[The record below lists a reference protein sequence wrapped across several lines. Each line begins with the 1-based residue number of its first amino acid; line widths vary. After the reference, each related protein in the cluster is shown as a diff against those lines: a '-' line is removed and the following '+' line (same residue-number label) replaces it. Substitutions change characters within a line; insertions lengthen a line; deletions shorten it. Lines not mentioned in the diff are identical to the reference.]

1 MKRTVSKICLAV
13 LWALSLIV
21 MVALI
26 FFSVPYLNDAITCGG
41 VNSIGQFSS
50 KIVELVD
57 GWKLPGLSSQ
67 EWIDIFMA
75 LIVVIL
81 LGISIWP
88 AIVAYKKPKAVI
100 DNDGE
105 VTTKAASVEK
115 NEKKHG
121 FGHFVLAFFAIV
133 VWLLT
138 LIVICGMIAVF
149 VPSIRLS
156 MYDSRTVLYWRKL
169 AVEALSGLSGI
180 PVLGYFALFVVII
193 LVVLIAL
200 SVLLGVLAF
209 KKPKEE
215 DEDEL
220 LAQEQATLLEGA
232 PVTVEQ
238 VNAEQKVEQKQP
250 IEKVVKNDILHKDE
264 RIKRGVFKGL
274 AIFLWIVEGF
284 TLIALIAIAIPPV
297 RHFLTDHITSI
308 GYWAYMIVNNIGL
321 VWFYVGYV
329 LVMVVLALLS
339 AWFASIG
346 YKKAKVETA
355 PDKELEV
362 GKNDSVVPFVDSNG
376 NFGHVVVKDDSVSPL
391 KKYSD
396 GTLTENQ
403 LDMEFDWHNYVHH
416 KPVVRIVLAVVLFF
430 VGAFLVLLRVI
441 SYGRFAMF
449 KSLASFVDPVN
460 EVLDR
465 YVLNGLFGAY
475 KNIEIFSIG
484 SHAFTAAQ
492 LLDGFFTVLM
502 VYILAFLVIL
512 FATFIAWCF
521 RKPGAVK
528 RANKAR
534 EKYLNSIIGHDF
546 DNEFLPSASLNVGAS
561 QPKDNATGEAMEI
574 DLDKLGTGVKGFKSI
589 EGNYEGNI
597 VNDSTTSISLNSFE
611 SDVLILGKPL
621 FESIAD
627 VKVQT
632 QVPAYENIEE
642 FADGQGN
649 VTPVDE
655 IRPSDREPSY
665 WYDKNEPVA
674 SEPIVEEVKSDR
686 PSDKTPDYW
695 YDRNFVLPIQ
705 QPVIYESATAASK
718 PVMVETKIEE
728 VVEESKAK
736 DYPTVVFEPR
746 PSDRNPSYWYA
757 KALEVASDKTPD
769 YWYNRNKLKEVKDD
783 LDVVVDEKATV
794 FVANS
799 EEDVIETDLDKR
811 ILNAIEPF
819 NLIPVEEAGEKAS
832 DKAPNY
838 WYDKNEIRPSDR
850 EPDYWYDKN
859 EVIEEVKEDRPSD
872 KTPDYWYD
880 KNEIRPSDREPDY
893 WYNRNVVEAEENDVL
908 ENDFDRRVIHALNPE
923 NLTPVCEEGTGE
935 KASDEEPDYW
945 YDKNEIRPSDR
956 ELSYWYDKN
965 EPVASEPVVEE
976 AKSDRPSD
984 KTPDY
989 WYGRN
994 EVKVVEE
1001 AKSDSASDKTPDY
1014 WYDQNEPEPEI
1025 EVIKEI
1031 RPSDREPN
1039 YWYDKNEEVEQE
1051 PVVKELRPSDREPW
1065 YWYGDPEPVIEKQ
1078 PEEVKVEEPVY
1089 EFKGERASNFE
1100 PEHWYHLAKIDSERR
1115 ASDEDPEYWYGDS
1128 EPVIEKQPEEVK
1140 VEEPV
1145 YEFKGERAS
1154 NFEPEHWYHLAKIDS
1169 ERRASDEDPEYWY
1182 GDSEPVIEKQ
1192 PEEVKVEEPVYE
1204 FKGERA
1210 SNFEPEHWYHLAKI
1224 DSERRASDEDPEYW
1238 YKRNEVKKHPNVK
1251 RMGAPIPEPIEDA
1264 GFDVEPLSP
1273 VQPIKKD
1280 EPTPLPEEGEVKP
1293 VVVAPVKLDK
1303 SDISEVASMDN
1314 IKPVEA
1320 RVVRFQLKKIKG
1332 NYKGDLTPE
1341 EAFNKAVTNQAM
1353 IVTPM
1358 LQGQG
1363 SNKGSKYLANRASKE
1378 RADVR
1383 RTGYVSA
1390 VSVNPEE
1397 NHDTTKKFD
1406 KPVSEFKSIREWAQA
1421 KKKFEEE
1428 QKLLAN
1434 SGNEDV
1440 VEPVK
1445 PIVVV
1450 EQAPKPVESKSE
1462 ASIKKPSPVKASIVE
1477 PLDLDDLGDLDP
1489 VTPLDPIKNKSKGE

>member
-21 MVALI
+21 VVALI

-67 EWIDIFMA
+67 GWIDIFMA

-100 DNDGE
+100 DNDGK

-156 MYDSRTVLYWRKL
+156 LYDSRTVLYWRKL

-209 KKPKEE
+209 KKPKE

-232 PVTVEQ
+232 PVVEQ
-238 VNAEQKVEQKQP
+238 VNVEQKVEQKQP

-274 AIFLWIVEGF
+274 AIFLWVVEGLM
-284 TLIALIAIAIPPV
+284 LIALIAVAIPPV
-297 RHFLTDHITSI
+297 RHFLIDHITPI
-308 GYWAYMIVNNIGL
+308 GYWAYMIVNNIGY
-321 VWFYVGYV
+321 VWFYVGYA
-329 LVMVVLALLS
+329 LIMVVLALLS
-339 AWFASIG
+339 ALFASIG

-449 KSLASFVDPVN
+449 KTLASFVEPVN
-460 EVLDR
+460 KFIDR

-484 SHAFTAAQ
+484 SHSFTAAQ

-502 VYILAFLVIL
+502 VYILAFLVLL

-674 SEPIVEEVKSDR
+674 CEPVVEEVKSDR

-769 YWYNRNKLKEVKDD
+769 YWYNRNKVKEVKDD

-819 NLIPVEEAGEKAS
+819 NLIPVEEAGDKAS
-832 DKAPNY
+832 DKVPNY
-838 WYDKNEIRPSDR
+838 WYDKNEIRSSDR
-850 EPDYWYDKN
+850 EPDYWF
-859 EVIEEVKEDRPSD
+859 
-872 KTPDYWYD
+872 D
-880 KNEIRPSDREPDY
+880 KNEIRSSDREPDY

-908 ENDFDRRVIHALNPE
+908 ENDFDRRVIHALNPD
-923 NLTPVCEEGTGE
+923 NLTPVCEEETGE

-956 ELSYWYDKN
+956 EPSYWYDKN
-965 EPVASEPVVEE
+965 EPVACEPVVEE
-976 AKSDRPSD
+976 AKSDRSSDKTPDYWYDKNEVIEEIKEDRPSD

-1001 AKSDSASDKTPDY
+1001 AKFDSASDKTPDY

-1051 PVVKELRPSDREPW
+1051 PVVKEFRPSDREPW

-1078 PEEVKVEEPVY
+1078 PEEVKLEEPVY

-1115 ASDEDPEYWYGDS
+1115 ASDEE
-1128 EPVIEKQPEEVK
+1128 
-1140 VEEPV
+1140 
-1145 YEFKGERAS
+1145 
-1154 NFEPEHWYHLAKIDS
+1154 
-1169 ERRASDEDPEYWY
+1169 
-1182 GDSEPVIEKQ
+1182 
-1192 PEEVKVEEPVYE
+1192 
-1204 FKGERA
+1204 
-1210 SNFEPEHWYHLAKI
+1210 
-1224 DSERRASDEDPEYW
+1224 PEYW

-1293 VVVAPVKLDK
+1293 VVVAPVKLNK

-1320 RVVRFQLKKIKG
+1320 RIVRFQLKKIKG

-1397 NHDTTKKFD
+1397 NHDTSKKFD

>member
-21 MVALI
+21 VVALI

-50 KIVELVD
+50 KIVKLVD

-67 EWIDIFMA
+67 GWIDIFMA

-156 MYDSRTVLYWRKL
+156 LYDSRTVLYWRKL

-209 KKPKEE
+209 KKPKE

-220 LAQEQATLLEGA
+220 LAQEQATLLENA
-232 PVTVEQ
+232 PVAVEQ
-238 VNAEQKVEQKQP
+238 ANVEQKVEQKQP

-274 AIFLWIVEGF
+274 AIFLWVVEGLM
-284 TLIALIAIAIPPV
+284 LIALIAIAIPPV
-297 RHFLTDHITSI
+297 RHFLTDHITPI
-308 GYWAYMIVNNIGL
+308 GYWAYMIVNNIGY
-321 VWFYVGYV
+321 VWFYVGYA
-329 LVMVVLALLS
+329 LIMVVLALLS
-339 AWFASIG
+339 ALFASIG

-449 KSLASFVDPVN
+449 KTLASFVEPVN
-460 EVLDR
+460 KFIDR

-502 VYILAFLVIL
+502 VYILAFLVLL

-665 WYDKNEPVA
+665 WYDKNEPVVC
-674 SEPIVEEVKSDR
+674 EPVVEEAKSDR

-769 YWYNRNKLKEVKDD
+769 YWYNRNKVKEVKDD

-794 FVANS
+794 FAANS

-819 NLIPVEEAGEKAS
+819 NLIPVEEAGDKAS
-832 DKAPNY
+832 DKDPNY
-838 WYDKNEIRPSDR
+838 WYDKNEIRSSDR
-850 EPDYWYDKN
+850 EPDYWF
-859 EVIEEVKEDRPSD
+859 
-872 KTPDYWYD
+872 D
-880 KNEIRPSDREPDY
+880 KNEIRSSDREPDY
-893 WYNRNVVEAEENDVL
+893 WYNRNVVEAKENDVL
-908 ENDFDRRVIHALNPE
+908 ENDFDRRVIHALNPD

-956 ELSYWYDKN
+956 EPSYWYDKN
-965 EPVASEPVVEE
+965 EPVACEPVVEE
-976 AKSDRPSD
+976 TKSDRSSDKTPDYWYDKNEVIEEVKEDRPSD

-1065 YWYGDPEPVIEKQ
+1065 FWYGDPEPVIEKQ
-1078 PEEVKVEEPVY
+1078 PEEVKLEEPVY

-1115 ASDEDPEYWYGDS
+1115 ASDEE
-1128 EPVIEKQPEEVK
+1128 
-1140 VEEPV
+1140 
-1145 YEFKGERAS
+1145 
-1154 NFEPEHWYHLAKIDS
+1154 
-1169 ERRASDEDPEYWY
+1169 
-1182 GDSEPVIEKQ
+1182 
-1192 PEEVKVEEPVYE
+1192 
-1204 FKGERA
+1204 
-1210 SNFEPEHWYHLAKI
+1210 
-1224 DSERRASDEDPEYW
+1224 PEYW

-1293 VVVAPVKLDK
+1293 VVVAPVKLNK

-1320 RVVRFQLKKIKG
+1320 RIVRFQLKKIKG

-1397 NHDTTKKFD
+1397 NHDTPKKFD

-1428 QKLLAN
+1428 QKLLVN

>member
-21 MVALI
+21 VVALI

-67 EWIDIFMA
+67 GWIDIFMA

-502 VYILAFLVIL
+502 VYILAFLVLL

-561 QPKDNATGEAMEI
+561 QPKDNATGEAMEV

-674 SEPIVEEVKSDR
+674 SEPVVEEAKSDR

-769 YWYNRNKLKEVKDD
+769 YWYNRNKVKEVKDD

-819 NLIPVEEAGEKAS
+819 NLIPVEEAGDKAS

-880 KNEIRPSDREPDY
+880 KNEIRPSDCEPDY

-956 ELSYWYDKN
+956 EPSYWYDKN

-1065 YWYGDPEPVIEKQ
+1065 YWYGDPESVIEKQ

-1115 ASDEDPEYWYGDS
+1115 ASDEEPEYWYGDS

-1169 ERRASDEDPEYWY
+1169 ERRASDEE
-1182 GDSEPVIEKQ
+1182 
-1192 PEEVKVEEPVYE
+1192 
-1204 FKGERA
+1204 
-1210 SNFEPEHWYHLAKI
+1210 
-1224 DSERRASDEDPEYW
+1224 PEYW

-1341 EAFNKAVTNQAM
+1341 EAFNKAVTNQAT

-1363 SNKGSKYLANRASKE
+1363 LNKGSKYLANRASKE

>member
-67 EWIDIFMA
+67 GWIDIFMA

-156 MYDSRTVLYWRKL
+156 LYDSRTVLYWRKL

-209 KKPKEE
+209 KKPKE

-220 LAQEQATLLEGA
+220 LAQEQATLLENA
-232 PVTVEQ
+232 PVAVEQ
-238 VNAEQKVEQKQP
+238 VNVEQKVEQKQP

-274 AIFLWIVEGF
+274 AIFLWVVEGLM
-284 TLIALIAIAIPPV
+284 LIALIAIAIPSV
-297 RHFLTDHITSI
+297 RHFLTDHITPI
-308 GYWAYMIVNNIGL
+308 GYWAYMIVNNIGY
-321 VWFYVGYV
+321 VWFYVGYA
-329 LVMVVLALLS
+329 LIMVVLALLS
-339 AWFASIG
+339 ALFASIG

-449 KSLASFVDPVN
+449 KTLASFVEPVN
-460 EVLDR
+460 KFIDR

-502 VYILAFLVIL
+502 VYIFAFLVLL

-665 WYDKNEPVA
+665 WYDKKEPVA
-674 SEPIVEEVKSDR
+674 CEPVVEEVKSDR

-769 YWYNRNKLKEVKDD
+769 YWYNRNKVKEGKND

-819 NLIPVEEAGEKAS
+819 NLIPVEEAGDKAS

-838 WYDKNEIRPSDR
+838 WYDKNEIRSSDR
-850 EPDYWYDKN
+850 EPDYWF
-859 EVIEEVKEDRPSD
+859 
-872 KTPDYWYD
+872 D
-880 KNEIRPSDREPDY
+880 KNEIRSSDREPDY

-908 ENDFDRRVIHALNPE
+908 ENDFDRRVIHALNPD
-923 NLTPVCEEGTGE
+923 NLTPVCEEETGE

-956 ELSYWYDKN
+956 EPSYWYDKN
-965 EPVASEPVVEE
+965 EPVACEPVVEKAKSDRSSDKTPDYWYENNAVCASDREPDYWYDKNETEACEPVVEE

-984 KTPDY
+984 RTPDY

-1039 YWYDKNEEVEQE
+1039 YWYYKNEEVEQE

-1065 YWYGDPEPVIEKQ
+1065 FWYGDPEPVIEKQ
-1078 PEEVKVEEPVY
+1078 PEEVKAEEPVY

-1115 ASDEDPEYWYGDS
+1115 ASDEE
-1128 EPVIEKQPEEVK
+1128 
-1140 VEEPV
+1140 
-1145 YEFKGERAS
+1145 
-1154 NFEPEHWYHLAKIDS
+1154 
-1169 ERRASDEDPEYWY
+1169 
-1182 GDSEPVIEKQ
+1182 
-1192 PEEVKVEEPVYE
+1192 
-1204 FKGERA
+1204 
-1210 SNFEPEHWYHLAKI
+1210 
-1224 DSERRASDEDPEYW
+1224 PEYW

-1293 VVVAPVKLDK
+1293 VVVAPVKLNK

-1320 RVVRFQLKKIKG
+1320 RIVRFQLKKIKG

-1397 NHDTTKKFD
+1397 NHDTPKKFD

>member
-21 MVALI
+21 VVALI

-67 EWIDIFMA
+67 GWIDIFMA

-156 MYDSRTVLYWRKL
+156 LYDSRTVLYWRKL

-232 PVTVEQ
+232 PVAVEQ
-238 VNAEQKVEQKQP
+238 VNEEQKVEQKQP

-284 TLIALIAIAIPPV
+284 MLIALIAIAIPPV
-297 RHFLTDHITSI
+297 RHFLTDHITPI
-308 GYWAYMIVNNIGL
+308 GYWAYMIVNNIGY
-321 VWFYVGYV
+321 VWFYVGYA
-329 LVMVVLALLS
+329 LIMVVLALLS
-339 AWFASIG
+339 ALFASIG

-441 SYGRFAMF
+441 SYGKFAMF
-449 KSLASFVDPVN
+449 KTLASFVEPMN
-460 EVLDR
+460 KFIDR

-475 KNIEIFSIG
+475 NNIEIFSIG

-502 VYILAFLVIL
+502 VYILAFLVLL

-574 DLDKLGTGVKGFKSI
+574 NLENLGTGVKGFKSI

-674 SEPIVEEVKSDR
+674 CEPVVEEVKSDR

-769 YWYNRNKLKEVKDD
+769 YWYNRNKVKEVKDD

-819 NLIPVEEAGEKAS
+819 NLIPVEEAGDKAS

-838 WYDKNEIRPSDR
+838 WYDKNEIRSSDR
-850 EPDYWYDKN
+850 EPDYWF
-859 EVIEEVKEDRPSD
+859 
-872 KTPDYWYD
+872 D
-880 KNEIRPSDREPDY
+880 KNEIRSSDREPDY

-908 ENDFDRRVIHALNPE
+908 ENDFDRRVIHALNPN

-935 KASDEEPDYW
+935 KASDKEPDYW
-945 YDKNEIRPSDR
+945 YDKNEIRPSDH
-956 ELSYWYDKN
+956 EPSYWYDKN
-965 EPVASEPVVEE
+965 EPVTSEPVVEEAKSDRPSDKTPDYWYENNAVCASDREPDYWYDKNETVACEPVVEE

-1065 YWYGDPEPVIEKQ
+1065 FWYGDPEPVIEKQ

-1115 ASDEDPEYWYGDS
+1115 ASDEE
-1128 EPVIEKQPEEVK
+1128 
-1140 VEEPV
+1140 
-1145 YEFKGERAS
+1145 
-1154 NFEPEHWYHLAKIDS
+1154 
-1169 ERRASDEDPEYWY
+1169 
-1182 GDSEPVIEKQ
+1182 
-1192 PEEVKVEEPVYE
+1192 
-1204 FKGERA
+1204 
-1210 SNFEPEHWYHLAKI
+1210 
-1224 DSERRASDEDPEYW
+1224 PEYW

-1273 VQPIKKD
+1273 VQHIKKD
-1280 EPTPLPEEGEVKP
+1280 EPTPLPEEDEVKP
-1293 VVVAPVKLDK
+1293 VVVAPVKLNK

-1320 RVVRFQLKKIKG
+1320 RIVRFQLKKIKG

-1397 NHDTTKKFD
+1397 NHDTPKKFD

>member
-21 MVALI
+21 VVALI

-67 EWIDIFMA
+67 GWIDIFMA

-88 AIVAYKKPKAVI
+88 AVVAYKKPKAVI

-156 MYDSRTVLYWRKL
+156 LYDSRTVLYWRKL

-209 KKPKEE
+209 KKPKE

-220 LAQEQATLLEGA
+220 LAQEQATLLENA
-232 PVTVEQ
+232 PVAVEQ

-274 AIFLWIVEGF
+274 AIFLWVVEGLM
-284 TLIALIAIAIPPV
+284 LIALIAVAIPPV
-297 RHFLTDHITSI
+297 RHFLIDHITPI
-308 GYWAYMIVNNIGL
+308 GYWAYMIVNNIGY
-321 VWFYVGYV
+321 VWFYVGYA
-329 LVMVVLALLS
+329 LIMVVLALLS
-339 AWFASIG
+339 ALFASIG

-449 KSLASFVDPVN
+449 KTLASFVDPVN

-502 VYILAFLVIL
+502 VYILAFLVLL

-561 QPKDNATGEAMEI
+561 QPKDNATGEAMEF

-674 SEPIVEEVKSDR
+674 CEPIVEEVKSDR

-769 YWYNRNKLKEVKDD
+769 YWYNRNKVKEIKDES
-783 LDVVVDEKATV
+783 DVVVDEKATV

-819 NLIPVEEAGEKAS
+819 NLIPVEEAGDKAS

-838 WYDKNEIRPSDR
+838 WYDKNVIRSSDR
-850 EPDYWYDKN
+850 EPDYWF
-859 EVIEEVKEDRPSD
+859 
-872 KTPDYWYD
+872 D
-880 KNEIRPSDREPDY
+880 KNEIRSSDREPDYWFDKNEIRSSDREPDY
-893 WYNRNVVEAEENDVL
+893 WYNRNVVETEENDVL
-908 ENDFDRRVIHALNPE
+908 ENDFDRRVIHALNPD

-956 ELSYWYDKN
+956 EPSYWYDKN
-965 EPVASEPVVEE
+965 EPVTSEPVVEE
-976 AKSDRPSD
+976 AKSDRPSDKTPDYWYENNAVCASNREPDYWYDKNEPEACEPVVEEVKSDRPSD

-1014 WYDQNEPEPEI
+1014 WYDQNEPEPVI

-1031 RPSDREPN
+1031 RPSDREPD
-1039 YWYDKNEEVEQE
+1039 YWFDKNEEVELE

-1078 PEEVKVEEPVY
+1078 PEEVKLEEPVY

-1115 ASDEDPEYWYGDS
+1115 ASDEEPEHWYGDS

-1169 ERRASDEDPEYWY
+1169 ERRASDEE
-1182 GDSEPVIEKQ
+1182 
-1192 PEEVKVEEPVYE
+1192 
-1204 FKGERA
+1204 
-1210 SNFEPEHWYHLAKI
+1210 
-1224 DSERRASDEDPEYW
+1224 PEYW

-1293 VVVAPVKLDK
+1293 VVVAPVKLNK

-1341 EAFNKAVTNQAM
+1341 EAFNKAVTNQAT

-1462 ASIKKPSPVKASIVE
+1462 ANIKKPSPVKASIVE

>member
-21 MVALI
+21 VVALI
-26 FFSVPYLNDAITCGG
+26 FFGVPYLNDAITCGG

-50 KIVELVD
+50 KIVKLVD

-67 EWIDIFMA
+67 GWIDIFMA

-156 MYDSRTVLYWRKL
+156 LYDSRTVLYWRKL

-209 KKPKEE
+209 KKPKE

-232 PVTVEQ
+232 PATVEQ
-238 VNAEQKVEQKQP
+238 VNVEQKVEQKQP

-284 TLIALIAIAIPPV
+284 MLIALIAIAIPPV
-297 RHFLTDHITSI
+297 RHFLIDHITPI
-308 GYWAYMIVNNIGL
+308 GYWAYMIVNNIGY
-321 VWFYVGYV
+321 VWFYVGYA
-329 LVMVVLALLS
+329 LIMVVLALLS
-339 AWFASIG
+339 ALFASIG

-449 KSLASFVDPVN
+449 KTLASFVEPVN
-460 EVLDR
+460 KFIDR

-502 VYILAFLVIL
+502 VYILAFLVLL

-574 DLDKLGTGVKGFKSI
+574 DLENLGTGVKGFKSI

-674 SEPIVEEVKSDR
+674 CEPVVEEVKYDR

-769 YWYNRNKLKEVKDD
+769 YWYNRNKVKEVKDD

-794 FVANS
+794 FAANS

-819 NLIPVEEAGEKAS
+819 NLIPVEETVDKAS

-838 WYDKNEIRPSDR
+838 WYDKNVIRSSDR
-850 EPDYWYDKN
+850 EPDYWF
-859 EVIEEVKEDRPSD
+859 
-872 KTPDYWYD
+872 D
-880 KNEIRPSDREPDY
+880 KNEIRSSDREPDY

-956 ELSYWYDKN
+956 EPSYWYDKN
-965 EPVASEPVVEE
+965 EPVTSEPVVEE
-976 AKSDRPSD
+976 AKSDRSSDKTPDYWYDKNEVIEEVKEDRPSD

-1065 YWYGDPEPVIEKQ
+1065 YWYGDPEPVIEKK

-1115 ASDEDPEYWYGDS
+1115 ASDEE
-1128 EPVIEKQPEEVK
+1128 
-1140 VEEPV
+1140 
-1145 YEFKGERAS
+1145 
-1154 NFEPEHWYHLAKIDS
+1154 
-1169 ERRASDEDPEYWY
+1169 
-1182 GDSEPVIEKQ
+1182 
-1192 PEEVKVEEPVYE
+1192 
-1204 FKGERA
+1204 
-1210 SNFEPEHWYHLAKI
+1210 
-1224 DSERRASDEDPEYW
+1224 PEYW

-1293 VVVAPVKLDK
+1293 VVVAPVKLNK

-1320 RVVRFQLKKIKG
+1320 RIVRFQLKKIKG

-1397 NHDTTKKFD
+1397 NHDTPKKFD

-1428 QKLLAN
+1428 QKLLVN

>member
-21 MVALI
+21 VVALI
-26 FFSVPYLNDAITCGG
+26 FFGVPYLNDVITCGG

-67 EWIDIFMA
+67 GWIDIFMA

-156 MYDSRTVLYWRKL
+156 LYDSRTVLYWRKL
-169 AVEALSGLSGI
+169 AVEALSGLSGV

-209 KKPKEE
+209 KKPKE

-232 PVTVEQ
+232 PATVEQ
-238 VNAEQKVEQKQP
+238 VNVEQKVEQKQP

-284 TLIALIAIAIPPV
+284 MLIALIAIAIPSV
-297 RHFLTDHITSI
+297 RHFLTDHITPI
-308 GYWAYMIVNNIGL
+308 GYWAYMIVNNIGY
-321 VWFYVGYV
+321 VWFYVGYA
-329 LVMVVLALLS
+329 LIMVVLALLS
-339 AWFASIG
+339 ALFASIG

-449 KSLASFVDPVN
+449 KSLASFVEPVN
-460 EVLDR
+460 KFIDR

-502 VYILAFLVIL
+502 VYILAFLVLL

-574 DLDKLGTGVKGFKSI
+574 DLENLGTGVKGFKSI

-665 WYDKNEPVA
+665 WYDKNEPVVC
-674 SEPIVEEVKSDR
+674 EPVVEEAKSDR

-769 YWYNRNKLKEVKDD
+769 YWYNRNKVKEVKDD

-794 FVANS
+794 FVANF

-819 NLIPVEEAGEKAS
+819 NLIPVEEAGDKAS

-838 WYDKNEIRPSDR
+838 WYDKNEIRSSDREPDYWFDKNEVIEEIKEDRPSDKTPDYWYENNAVCASDREPDYWYNRNVVEAKENDVLENDFDRRVIHALNPDNLTPVCEEETGEKASDKEPDYWYDKNEIRPSDR
-850 EPDYWYDKN
+850 EPSYWYDKNEPEACEPVVEEAKSDRSSDKTPDYWYDKN

-872 KTPDYWYD
+872 KTPDYWY
-880 KNEIRPSDREPDY
+880 
-893 WYNRNVVEAEENDVL
+893 
-908 ENDFDRRVIHALNPE
+908 
-923 NLTPVCEEGTGE
+923 
-935 KASDEEPDYW
+935 
-945 YDKNEIRPSDR
+945 
-956 ELSYWYDKN
+956 
-965 EPVASEPVVEE
+965 
-976 AKSDRPSD
+976 
-984 KTPDY
+984 
-989 WYGRN
+989 GRN

-1001 AKSDSASDKTPDY
+1001 VKSDSASDKTPDY

-1065 YWYGDPEPVIEKQ
+1065 FWYGDPEPVIEKQ

-1115 ASDEDPEYWYGDS
+1115 ASDE
-1128 EPVIEKQPEEVK
+1128 EPK
-1140 VEEPV
+1140 
-1145 YEFKGERAS
+1145 
-1154 NFEPEHWYHLAKIDS
+1154 
-1169 ERRASDEDPEYWY
+1169 
-1182 GDSEPVIEKQ
+1182 
-1192 PEEVKVEEPVYE
+1192 
-1204 FKGERA
+1204 
-1210 SNFEPEHWYHLAKI
+1210 
-1224 DSERRASDEDPEYW
+1224 YW

-1293 VVVAPVKLDK
+1293 VVVAPVKLNK

-1320 RVVRFQLKKIKG
+1320 RIVRFQLKKIKG

-1397 NHDTTKKFD
+1397 NHDTPKKFD

-1450 EQAPKPVESKSE
+1450 EQAPKPVENKSE
-1462 ASIKKPSPVKASIVE
+1462 ASIKKPSPIKASIVE

>member
-100 DNDGE
+100 NNDGE

-355 PDKELEV
+355 PDKKLEV

-502 VYILAFLVIL
+502 VYILAFLVLL

-674 SEPIVEEVKSDR
+674 SEPVVEEVKSDR

-819 NLIPVEEAGEKAS
+819 NLIPVEEAGDKAS
-832 DKAPNY
+832 DKVPNY
-838 WYDKNEIRPSDR
+838 WYDKNVIRSSDR

-872 KTPDYWYD
+872 KTPDYWYE
-880 KNEIRPSDREPDY
+880 NNAVCASDREPDY
-893 WYNRNVVEAEENDVL
+893 WYNRNVVETEENDVL
-908 ENDFDRRVIHALNPE
+908 ENDFDRRVIHALNPD

-945 YDKNEIRPSDR
+945 YDKNEIRPSER
-956 ELSYWYDKN
+956 EPSYWYDKN
-965 EPVASEPVVEE
+965 EPEACEPVVEE

-1039 YWYDKNEEVEQE
+1039 YWYDKNKEVEQE

-1115 ASDEDPEYWYGDS
+1115 ASDEEPEYWYGDS

-1140 VEEPV
+1140 LEEPV
-1145 YEFKGERAS
+1145 HEFKGERAS

-1169 ERRASDEDPEYWY
+1169 ERRASDEE
-1182 GDSEPVIEKQ
+1182 
-1192 PEEVKVEEPVYE
+1192 
-1204 FKGERA
+1204 
-1210 SNFEPEHWYHLAKI
+1210 
-1224 DSERRASDEDPEYW
+1224 PEYW

>member
-21 MVALI
+21 VVALI

-67 EWIDIFMA
+67 GWIDIFMA

-88 AIVAYKKPKAVI
+88 AVVAYKKPKAVI

-156 MYDSRTVLYWRKL
+156 LYYSRTVLYWRKL

-209 KKPKEE
+209 KKPKE

-220 LAQEQATLLEGA
+220 LAQEQATLLENA
-232 PVTVEQ
+232 PVAVEQ
-238 VNAEQKVEQKQP
+238 ANVEQKVEQKQP

-274 AIFLWIVEGF
+274 AIFLWVVEGLM
-284 TLIALIAIAIPPV
+284 LIALIAVAIPPV
-297 RHFLTDHITSI
+297 RHFLTDHITPI
-308 GYWAYMIVNNIGL
+308 GYWAYMIVNNIGY
-321 VWFYVGYV
+321 VWFYVGYA
-329 LVMVVLALLS
+329 LIMVVLALLS
-339 AWFASIG
+339 ALFASIG

-449 KSLASFVDPVN
+449 KTLASFVDPVN
-460 EVLDR
+460 EVIDR

-502 VYILAFLVIL
+502 VYILAFLVLL

-561 QPKDNATGEAMEI
+561 QPKDNATGEAMEF

-627 VKVQT
+627 VKAQT

-674 SEPIVEEVKSDR
+674 SEPVIEEAKSDR

-769 YWYNRNKLKEVKDD
+769 YWYNRNKVKEVKDD
-783 LDVVVDEKATV
+783 LNVVVDEKATV

-819 NLIPVEEAGEKAS
+819 NLIPVEEAGDKAS
-832 DKAPNY
+832 DKVPNY
-838 WYDKNEIRPSDR
+838 WYDKNVIRSSDR
-850 EPDYWYDKN
+850 EPDYWF
-859 EVIEEVKEDRPSD
+859 
-872 KTPDYWYD
+872 D
-880 KNEIRPSDREPDY
+880 KNEIRSSDREPDY
-893 WYNRNVVEAEENDVL
+893 WYNRNVVETEENDVL
-908 ENDFDRRVIHALNPE
+908 ENDFDRRVIHALNPD

-956 ELSYWYDKN
+956 EPSYWYDKN
-965 EPVASEPVVEE
+965 EPVTSEPVVEE

-1065 YWYGDPEPVIEKQ
+1065 YWYGGPEPVIEKQ
-1078 PEEVKVEEPVY
+1078 PEEVKLEEPVY

-1115 ASDEDPEYWYGDS
+1115 ASDEE
-1128 EPVIEKQPEEVK
+1128 
-1140 VEEPV
+1140 
-1145 YEFKGERAS
+1145 
-1154 NFEPEHWYHLAKIDS
+1154 
-1169 ERRASDEDPEYWY
+1169 
-1182 GDSEPVIEKQ
+1182 
-1192 PEEVKVEEPVYE
+1192 
-1204 FKGERA
+1204 
-1210 SNFEPEHWYHLAKI
+1210 
-1224 DSERRASDEDPEYW
+1224 PEYW

-1293 VVVAPVKLDK
+1293 VVVAPVKLNK

-1341 EAFNKAVTNQAM
+1341 EAFNKAVTNQAT

-1397 NHDTTKKFD
+1397 NHDTSKKFD

>member
-21 MVALI
+21 VVALI

-67 EWIDIFMA
+67 GWIDIFMA

-156 MYDSRTVLYWRKL
+156 LYDSRTVLYWRKL

-209 KKPKEE
+209 KKPKE

-220 LAQEQATLLEGA
+220 LAQEQATLLENA
-232 PVTVEQ
+232 PVAVEQ

-274 AIFLWIVEGF
+274 AIFLWVVEGLM
-284 TLIALIAIAIPPV
+284 LIALIAVAIPPV
-297 RHFLTDHITSI
+297 RHFLTDHITPI
-308 GYWAYMIVNNIGL
+308 GYWAYMIVNNIGY
-321 VWFYVGYV
+321 VWFYVGYA
-329 LVMVVLALLS
+329 LIMVVLALLS
-339 AWFASIG
+339 ALFASIG

-502 VYILAFLVIL
+502 VYILAFLVLL

-561 QPKDNATGEAMEI
+561 QPKDNATGEAMEF

-674 SEPIVEEVKSDR
+674 SEPVIEEAKSDR

-769 YWYNRNKLKEVKDD
+769 YWYNRNKVKEIKDD
-783 LDVVVDEKATV
+783 LNVVVDEKATV

-819 NLIPVEEAGEKAS
+819 NLIPVEEAGDKAS

-838 WYDKNEIRPSDR
+838 WYDKNVIRSSDR
-850 EPDYWYDKN
+850 EPDYWF
-859 EVIEEVKEDRPSD
+859 
-872 KTPDYWYD
+872 D
-880 KNEIRPSDREPDY
+880 KNEIRSSDREPDY
-893 WYNRNVVEAEENDVL
+893 WYNRNVVETEENDVL
-908 ENDFDRRVIHALNPE
+908 ENDFDRRVIHALNPD

-956 ELSYWYDKN
+956 EPSYWYDKN
-965 EPVASEPVVEE
+965 EPVTSEPVVEE
-976 AKSDRPSD
+976 AKSDRPSDKTPDYWYGRNEVKVVEEVKSDRPSD

-1001 AKSDSASDKTPDY
+1001 AKSDSASDKAPDY
-1014 WYDQNEPEPEI
+1014 WYDQNEPEPVI

-1078 PEEVKVEEPVY
+1078 PEEVKLEEPVY

-1115 ASDEDPEYWYGDS
+1115 ASDEEPEHWYGDS
-1128 EPVIEKQPEEVK
+1128 KPVIEKQPEEVK
-1140 VEEPV
+1140 FEEPV

-1169 ERRASDEDPEYWY
+1169 ERRASDEE
-1182 GDSEPVIEKQ
+1182 
-1192 PEEVKVEEPVYE
+1192 
-1204 FKGERA
+1204 
-1210 SNFEPEHWYHLAKI
+1210 
-1224 DSERRASDEDPEYW
+1224 PEYW

-1303 SDISEVASMDN
+1303 SDISEVALMDN

-1341 EAFNKAVTNQAM
+1341 EAFNKAVTNQAT

-1363 SNKGSKYLANRASKE
+1363 LNKGSKYLANRASKE

>member
-67 EWIDIFMA
+67 GWIDIFMA

-115 NEKKHG
+115 SEKKHG

-308 GYWAYMIVNNIGL
+308 VYWAYMIVNNIGL

-376 NFGHVVVKDDSVSPL
+376 NFGHVVVKDDSVSTL

-502 VYILAFLVIL
+502 VYILAFLVLL

-674 SEPIVEEVKSDR
+674 SEPVVEEV
-686 PSDKTPDYW
+686 
-695 YDRNFVLPIQ
+695 
-705 QPVIYESATAASK
+705 
-718 PVMVETKIEE
+718 
-728 VVEESKAK
+728 
-736 DYPTVVFEPR
+736 
-746 PSDRNPSYWYA
+746 
-757 KALEVASDKTPD
+757 
-769 YWYNRNKLKEVKDD
+769 
-783 LDVVVDEKATV
+783 
-794 FVANS
+794 
-799 EEDVIETDLDKR
+799 
-811 ILNAIEPF
+811 
-819 NLIPVEEAGEKAS
+819 
-832 DKAPNY
+832 
-838 WYDKNEIRPSDR
+838 
-850 EPDYWYDKN
+850 
-859 EVIEEVKEDRPSD
+859 
-872 KTPDYWYD
+872 
-880 KNEIRPSDREPDY
+880 
-893 WYNRNVVEAEENDVL
+893 
-908 ENDFDRRVIHALNPE
+908 
-923 NLTPVCEEGTGE
+923 
-935 KASDEEPDYW
+935 
-945 YDKNEIRPSDR
+945 
-956 ELSYWYDKN
+956 
-965 EPVASEPVVEE
+965 
-976 AKSDRPSD
+976 KSDRPSD

-1014 WYDQNEPEPEI
+1014 WYDQNEPVPEI

-1115 ASDEDPEYWYGDS
+1115 ASDEE
-1128 EPVIEKQPEEVK
+1128 
-1140 VEEPV
+1140 
-1145 YEFKGERAS
+1145 
-1154 NFEPEHWYHLAKIDS
+1154 
-1169 ERRASDEDPEYWY
+1169 
-1182 GDSEPVIEKQ
+1182 
-1192 PEEVKVEEPVYE
+1192 
-1204 FKGERA
+1204 
-1210 SNFEPEHWYHLAKI
+1210 
-1224 DSERRASDEDPEYW
+1224 PEYW

-1363 SNKGSKYLANRASKE
+1363 LNKGSKYLANRASKE

-1440 VEPVK
+1440 VEPVM

>member
-21 MVALI
+21 VVALI
-26 FFSVPYLNDAITCGG
+26 FFGVPYLNDAITCGG

-67 EWIDIFMA
+67 GWIDIFMA

-156 MYDSRTVLYWRKL
+156 LYDSQTVLYWRKL

-209 KKPKEE
+209 KKPKE

-232 PVTVEQ
+232 PATVEQ
-238 VNAEQKVEQKQP
+238 VNVEQKVEQKQP

-284 TLIALIAIAIPPV
+284 MLIALIAIAIPPV
-297 RHFLTDHITSI
+297 RHFLTDHITPI
-308 GYWAYMIVNNIGL
+308 GYWAYMIVNNIGY
-321 VWFYVGYV
+321 VWFYVGYA
-329 LVMVVLALLS
+329 LIMVVLALLS
-339 AWFASIG
+339 ALFASIG

-449 KSLASFVDPVN
+449 KTLASFVEPVN
-460 EVLDR
+460 KFIDR

-502 VYILAFLVIL
+502 VYILAFLVLL

-561 QPKDNATGEAMEI
+561 QPKDNATGEAMEF

-674 SEPIVEEVKSDR
+674 CEPVVEEVKSDR

-728 VVEESKAK
+728 VVEETKAK

-769 YWYNRNKLKEVKDD
+769 YWYNRNKVEVKDD
-783 LDVVVDEKATV
+783 SDVVVDEKATV

-799 EEDVIETDLDKR
+799 KEDVIETDLDKR

-819 NLIPVEEAGEKAS
+819 NLIPVEEAGDKAS
-832 DKAPNY
+832 DKVPNY
-838 WYDKNEIRPSDR
+838 WYDKNEIRSSDR
-850 EPDYWYDKN
+850 EPSYWF
-859 EVIEEVKEDRPSD
+859 
-872 KTPDYWYD
+872 D
-880 KNEIRPSDREPDY
+880 KNEIRSSDREPDY

-908 ENDFDRRVIHALNPE
+908 ENDFDRRVIHALNPD

-956 ELSYWYDKN
+956 EPSYWYDKN
-965 EPVASEPVVEE
+965 EPVTSEPVVEE

-1001 AKSDSASDKTPDY
+1001 VKSDSASDKTPDY
-1014 WYDQNEPEPEI
+1014 WYDQNEPEPVI

-1065 YWYGDPEPVIEKQ
+1065 FWYGDPEPVIEKQ

-1115 ASDEDPEYWYGDS
+1115 ASDEE
-1128 EPVIEKQPEEVK
+1128 
-1140 VEEPV
+1140 
-1145 YEFKGERAS
+1145 
-1154 NFEPEHWYHLAKIDS
+1154 
-1169 ERRASDEDPEYWY
+1169 
-1182 GDSEPVIEKQ
+1182 
-1192 PEEVKVEEPVYE
+1192 
-1204 FKGERA
+1204 
-1210 SNFEPEHWYHLAKI
+1210 
-1224 DSERRASDEDPEYW
+1224 PEYW

-1293 VVVAPVKLDK
+1293 VVVAPVKLNK

-1320 RVVRFQLKKIKG
+1320 RIVRFQLKKIKG

-1378 RADVR
+1378 RADVH

-1397 NHDTTKKFD
+1397 NHDTPKKFD

>member
-21 MVALI
+21 VVALI
-26 FFSVPYLNDAITCGG
+26 FFGVPYLNDAITCGG

-67 EWIDIFMA
+67 GWIDIFMA

-105 VTTKAASVEK
+105 VTTKAASVGK

-156 MYDSRTVLYWRKL
+156 LYDSRTVLYWRKL

-209 KKPKEE
+209 KKPKE

-232 PVTVEQ
+232 PATVEQ
-238 VNAEQKVEQKQP
+238 VNVEQKVEQKQP

-284 TLIALIAIAIPPV
+284 MLIALIAIAIPPV
-297 RHFLTDHITSI
+297 RHFLTDHITPI
-308 GYWAYMIVNNIGL
+308 GYWAYMIVNNIGY
-321 VWFYVGYV
+321 VWFYVGYA
-329 LVMVVLALLS
+329 LIMVVLALLS
-339 AWFASIG
+339 ALFASIG

-449 KSLASFVDPVN
+449 KTLASFVEPVN
-460 EVLDR
+460 KFIDR

-502 VYILAFLVIL
+502 VYILAFLVLL

-574 DLDKLGTGVKGFKSI
+574 DLENLGTGVKGFKSI

-611 SDVLILGKPL
+611 SDVLILGKLL

-649 VTPVDE
+649 VTSVDE

-674 SEPIVEEVKSDR
+674 CEPVVEEVKSDR

-728 VVEESKAK
+728 VVEETKAK

-769 YWYNRNKLKEVKDD
+769 YWYNRNKVEVKDES
-783 LDVVVDEKATV
+783 DVVVDEKATV

-799 EEDVIETDLDKR
+799 KEDVIETDLDKR

-819 NLIPVEEAGEKAS
+819 NLIPVEKAGDKAS

-838 WYDKNEIRPSDR
+838 WYDKNEIRS
-850 EPDYWYDKN
+850 
-859 EVIEEVKEDRPSD
+859 
-872 KTPDYWYD
+872 
-880 KNEIRPSDREPDY
+880 SDREPDY

-908 ENDFDRRVIHALNPE
+908 ENDFDRRVIHALNPD

-935 KASDEEPDYW
+935 KASDKEPDYW

-956 ELSYWYDKN
+956 EPSYWYDKN
-965 EPVASEPVVEE
+965 EPEASEPVVEE
-976 AKSDRPSD
+976 AKPDRSSD

-1001 AKSDSASDKTPDY
+1001 AKSDNASDKTPDY
-1014 WYDQNEPEPEI
+1014 WYDQNEPEPEV

-1078 PEEVKVEEPVY
+1078 PEEVKLEEPVY

-1115 ASDEDPEYWYGDS
+1115 ASDE
-1128 EPVIEKQPEEVK
+1128 EPK
-1140 VEEPV
+1140 
-1145 YEFKGERAS
+1145 
-1154 NFEPEHWYHLAKIDS
+1154 
-1169 ERRASDEDPEYWY
+1169 
-1182 GDSEPVIEKQ
+1182 
-1192 PEEVKVEEPVYE
+1192 
-1204 FKGERA
+1204 
-1210 SNFEPEHWYHLAKI
+1210 
-1224 DSERRASDEDPEYW
+1224 YW

-1280 EPTPLPEEGEVKP
+1280 EATPLPEEGEVKP
-1293 VVVAPVKLDK
+1293 VVVAPVKLNK

-1332 NYKGDLTPE
+1332 NYKGNLTPE
-1341 EAFNKAVTNQAM
+1341 EAFNKAVTNQAT

-1397 NHDTTKKFD
+1397 NHDTSKKFD

>member
-21 MVALI
+21 VVALI

-67 EWIDIFMA
+67 GWIDIFMA

-156 MYDSRTVLYWRKL
+156 LYYSRTVLYWRKL
-169 AVEALSGLSGI
+169 AVEALSGISGI

-209 KKPKEE
+209 KKPKE

-232 PVTVEQ
+232 PVVEQ
-238 VNAEQKVEQKQP
+238 VNVEQKVEQKQP

-274 AIFLWIVEGF
+274 AIFLWVVEGLM
-284 TLIALIAIAIPPV
+284 LIALIAVAIPPV
-297 RHFLTDHITSI
+297 RHFLIDHITPI
-308 GYWAYMIVNNIGL
+308 GYWAYMIVNNIGY
-321 VWFYVGYV
+321 VWFYVGYA
-329 LVMVVLALLS
+329 LIMVVLALLS
-339 AWFASIG
+339 ALFASIG

-449 KSLASFVDPVN
+449 KTLASFVEPVN
-460 EVLDR
+460 KFIDR

-475 KNIEIFSIG
+475 NNIEIFSIG
-484 SHAFTAAQ
+484 SHSFTAAQ

-502 VYILAFLVIL
+502 VYILAFLVLL

-627 VKVQT
+627 VKAQT

-674 SEPIVEEVKSDR
+674 CEPVIEEAKSDR

-769 YWYNRNKLKEVKDD
+769 YWYNRNKVKEVKDD
-783 LDVVVDEKATV
+783 LDVVVDEKTTV

-819 NLIPVEEAGEKAS
+819 NLIPVEEAGDKAS
-832 DKAPNY
+832 DKVPNY
-838 WYDKNEIRPSDR
+838 WYDKNEIRSSDR
-850 EPDYWYDKN
+850 EPDYWFDKN

-880 KNEIRPSDREPDY
+880 KNEIRPSDCEPDY

-908 ENDFDRRVIHALNPE
+908 ENDFDRRVIHALNPD

-945 YDKNEIRPSDR
+945 YDKNEIRPSNR
-956 ELSYWYDKN
+956 EPNYWYDKN
-965 EPVASEPVVEE
+965 EPVACEPVVEE

-1078 PEEVKVEEPVY
+1078 PEEVKFEEPVY

-1115 ASDEDPEYWYGDS
+1115 ASDEE
-1128 EPVIEKQPEEVK
+1128 
-1140 VEEPV
+1140 
-1145 YEFKGERAS
+1145 
-1154 NFEPEHWYHLAKIDS
+1154 
-1169 ERRASDEDPEYWY
+1169 
-1182 GDSEPVIEKQ
+1182 
-1192 PEEVKVEEPVYE
+1192 
-1204 FKGERA
+1204 
-1210 SNFEPEHWYHLAKI
+1210 
-1224 DSERRASDEDPEYW
+1224 PEYW

-1303 SDISEVASMDN
+1303 TDISEVASMDN

-1341 EAFNKAVTNQAM
+1341 EAFNKAVTNQAT

-1363 SNKGSKYLANRASKE
+1363 SNKGSKYLANRANKE

-1397 NHDTTKKFD
+1397 NHDTSKKFD

-1450 EQAPKPVESKSE
+1450 EQAPKPVKSKSE

>member
-21 MVALI
+21 VVALI
-26 FFSVPYLNDAITCGG
+26 FFGVPYLNDAITCGG

-67 EWIDIFMA
+67 GWIDIFMA

-156 MYDSRTVLYWRKL
+156 LYDSRTVLYWRKL

-209 KKPKEE
+209 KKPKE

-238 VNAEQKVEQKQP
+238 VNVEQKVEQKQP

-284 TLIALIAIAIPPV
+284 MLIALIAIAIPPV
-297 RHFLTDHITSI
+297 RHFLIDHITPI
-308 GYWAYMIVNNIGL
+308 GYWAYMIVNNIGY
-321 VWFYVGYV
+321 VWFYVGYA
-329 LVMVVLALLS
+329 LIMVVLALLS
-339 AWFASIG
+339 ALFASIG

-449 KSLASFVDPVN
+449 KSLASFVEPVN
-460 EVLDR
+460 EVIDR

-502 VYILAFLVIL
+502 VYILAFLVLL

-561 QPKDNATGEAMEI
+561 QPKDNATGEAMEF
-574 DLDKLGTGVKGFKSI
+574 DLDKLGTGVKVFKSI

-665 WYDKNEPVA
+665 WYDKNEPEA
-674 SEPIVEEVKSDR
+674 SEPVVEETKSDR

-769 YWYNRNKLKEVKDD
+769 YWYNRNKVKEVKDES
-783 LDVVVDEKATV
+783 DVVVDEKATV

-819 NLIPVEEAGEKAS
+819 NLIPVEEAGDKAS

-838 WYDKNEIRPSDR
+838 WYDKNEIRSSDR
-850 EPDYWYDKN
+850 EPSYWF
-859 EVIEEVKEDRPSD
+859 
-872 KTPDYWYD
+872 D

-908 ENDFDRRVIHALNPE
+908 ENDFDRRVIHALNPD

-956 ELSYWYDKN
+956 EPSYWYDKN
-965 EPVASEPVVEE
+965 EPEACEPVVEE
-976 AKSDRPSD
+976 AKSDRSSD

-1001 AKSDSASDKTPDY
+1001 VKSDSASDKTPDY
-1014 WYDQNEPEPEI
+1014 WYDQNEPEPEV

-1078 PEEVKVEEPVY
+1078 PEEVKLEEPVY

-1115 ASDEDPEYWYGDS
+1115 ASDE
-1128 EPVIEKQPEEVK
+1128 EPK
-1140 VEEPV
+1140 
-1145 YEFKGERAS
+1145 
-1154 NFEPEHWYHLAKIDS
+1154 
-1169 ERRASDEDPEYWY
+1169 
-1182 GDSEPVIEKQ
+1182 
-1192 PEEVKVEEPVYE
+1192 
-1204 FKGERA
+1204 
-1210 SNFEPEHWYHLAKI
+1210 
-1224 DSERRASDEDPEYW
+1224 YW

-1280 EPTPLPEEGEVKP
+1280 EATPLPEEGEVKP
-1293 VVVAPVKLDK
+1293 VVVAPVKLNK

-1341 EAFNKAVTNQAM
+1341 EAFNKAVTNQAT

-1397 NHDTTKKFD
+1397 NHDISKKFD

-1462 ASIKKPSPVKASIVE
+1462 ASIKKPLPVKASIVE

>member
-21 MVALI
+21 VVALI

-67 EWIDIFMA
+67 GWIDIFMA

-100 DNDGE
+100 DNDGK

-156 MYDSRTVLYWRKL
+156 LYDSRTVLYWRKL

-209 KKPKEE
+209 KKPKE

-232 PVTVEQ
+232 PVAVEQ
-238 VNAEQKVEQKQP
+238 VNVEQKVEQKQP

-274 AIFLWIVEGF
+274 AIFLWVVEGLM
-284 TLIALIAIAIPPV
+284 LIALIAVAIPPV
-297 RHFLTDHITSI
+297 RHFLIDHITPI
-308 GYWAYMIVNNIGL
+308 GYWAYMIVNNIGY
-321 VWFYVGYV
+321 VWFYVGYA
-329 LVMVVLALLS
+329 LIMVVLALLS
-339 AWFASIG
+339 ALFASIG

-449 KSLASFVDPVN
+449 KTLASFVEPVN
-460 EVLDR
+460 KFIDR

-484 SHAFTAAQ
+484 SHSFTAAQ

-502 VYILAFLVIL
+502 VYILAFLVLL

-674 SEPIVEEVKSDR
+674 CEPVVEEVKSDR

-769 YWYNRNKLKEVKDD
+769 YWYNRNKVKEVKDD

-819 NLIPVEEAGEKAS
+819 NLILVEEAGDKAS
-832 DKAPNY
+832 DKVPNY
-838 WYDKNEIRPSDR
+838 WYDKNEIRSSDR
-850 EPDYWYDKN
+850 EPDYWF
-859 EVIEEVKEDRPSD
+859 
-872 KTPDYWYD
+872 D
-880 KNEIRPSDREPDY
+880 KNEIRSSDREPDY

-908 ENDFDRRVIHALNPE
+908 ENDFDRRVIHALNPD
-923 NLTPVCEEGTGE
+923 NLTPVCEEETGE

-956 ELSYWYDKN
+956 EPSYWYDKN
-965 EPVASEPVVEE
+965 EPEACEPVVEE
-976 AKSDRPSD
+976 AKF
-984 KTPDY
+984 
-989 WYGRN
+989 
-994 EVKVVEE
+994 
-1001 AKSDSASDKTPDY
+1001 DSASDKTPDY

-1078 PEEVKVEEPVY
+1078 PEEVKLEEPVY

-1115 ASDEDPEYWYGDS
+1115 ASDEE
-1128 EPVIEKQPEEVK
+1128 
-1140 VEEPV
+1140 
-1145 YEFKGERAS
+1145 
-1154 NFEPEHWYHLAKIDS
+1154 
-1169 ERRASDEDPEYWY
+1169 
-1182 GDSEPVIEKQ
+1182 
-1192 PEEVKVEEPVYE
+1192 
-1204 FKGERA
+1204 
-1210 SNFEPEHWYHLAKI
+1210 
-1224 DSERRASDEDPEYW
+1224 PEYW

-1293 VVVAPVKLDK
+1293 VVVAPVKLNK

-1320 RVVRFQLKKIKG
+1320 RIVRFQLKKIKG

-1397 NHDTTKKFD
+1397 NHDTSKKFD

>member
-21 MVALI
+21 VVALI

-67 EWIDIFMA
+67 GWIDIFMA

-156 MYDSRTVLYWRKL
+156 LYDSRTVLYWRKL

-209 KKPKEE
+209 KKPKE

-220 LAQEQATLLEGA
+220 LAQEQATLLEAA
-232 PVTVEQ
+232 PATVEQ
-238 VNAEQKVEQKQP
+238 VDVEQKVEQKQP

-274 AIFLWIVEGF
+274 AIFLWIVEGLM
-284 TLIALIAIAIPPV
+284 LIALIAVAIPSV
-297 RHFLTDHITSI
+297 RHFLIDHITPI
-308 GYWAYMIVNNIGL
+308 GYWAYMIVNSIGY
-321 VWFYVGYV
+321 VWFYVGYA
-329 LVMVVLALLS
+329 LIMVVLALLS
-339 AWFASIG
+339 ALFASIG

-449 KSLASFVDPVN
+449 KSLASFVEPMN
-460 EVLDR
+460 KFIDR

-475 KNIEIFSIG
+475 NNIEIFSIG

-502 VYILAFLVIL
+502 VYIFAFLVLL

-574 DLDKLGTGVKGFKSI
+574 DLEKLGTGVKGFKSI

-674 SEPIVEEVKSDR
+674 CEPVVEEAKSDR

-728 VVEESKAK
+728 VAEESKAK

-769 YWYNRNKLKEVKDD
+769 YWYNRNKVEVKDD

-819 NLIPVEEAGEKAS
+819 NLIPVEEAGDKAS
-832 DKAPNY
+832 DKGPNY
-838 WYDKNEIRPSDR
+838 WYDKNEIRSSDR
-850 EPDYWYDKN
+850 E
-859 EVIEEVKEDRPSD
+859 
-872 KTPDYWYD
+872 PDYWYD
-880 KNEIRPSDREPDY
+880 KNEIRPSDREP
-893 WYNRNVVEAEENDVL
+893 
-908 ENDFDRRVIHALNPE
+908 
-923 NLTPVCEEGTGE
+923 
-935 KASDEEPDYW
+935 
-945 YDKNEIRPSDR
+945 
-956 ELSYWYDKN
+956 SYWYDKN
-965 EPVASEPVVEE
+965 EPVACGPVAEE
-976 AKSDRPSD
+976 VKSDRSSD

-1001 AKSDSASDKTPDY
+1001 VKSDSASDKTPDY
-1014 WYDQNEPEPEI
+1014 WYDQNEPEPEV

-1031 RPSDREPN
+1031 RPSDREPS

-1100 PEHWYHLAKIDSERR
+1100 PEHWYYLAKIDSERR
-1115 ASDEDPEYWYGDS
+1115 ASDEE
-1128 EPVIEKQPEEVK
+1128 
-1140 VEEPV
+1140 
-1145 YEFKGERAS
+1145 
-1154 NFEPEHWYHLAKIDS
+1154 
-1169 ERRASDEDPEYWY
+1169 
-1182 GDSEPVIEKQ
+1182 
-1192 PEEVKVEEPVYE
+1192 
-1204 FKGERA
+1204 
-1210 SNFEPEHWYHLAKI
+1210 
-1224 DSERRASDEDPEYW
+1224 PEYW
-1238 YKRNEVKKHPNVK
+1238 YKRHEVKKHPNVK

-1293 VVVAPVKLDK
+1293 VVVAPVKLNK

-1320 RVVRFQLKKIKG
+1320 RIVRFQLKKIKG

-1397 NHDTTKKFD
+1397 NHDTPKKFD

>member
-21 MVALI
+21 VVALI

-67 EWIDIFMA
+67 GWIDIFMA

-156 MYDSRTVLYWRKL
+156 LYDSRTVLYWRKL

-209 KKPKEE
+209 KKPKE

-220 LAQEQATLLEGA
+220 LAQEQATLLENA
-232 PVTVEQ
+232 PVAVEQ
-238 VNAEQKVEQKQP
+238 ANVEQKVEQKQP

-274 AIFLWIVEGF
+274 AIFLWVVEGLM
-284 TLIALIAIAIPPV
+284 LIALIAVAIPPV
-297 RHFLTDHITSI
+297 RHFLTDHITPI
-308 GYWAYMIVNNIGL
+308 GYWAYMIVNNIGY
-321 VWFYVGYV
+321 VWFYVGYA
-329 LVMVVLALLS
+329 LIMVVLALLS
-339 AWFASIG
+339 ALFASIG

-449 KSLASFVDPVN
+449 KTLASFVDPVN

-502 VYILAFLVIL
+502 VYILAFLVLL

-561 QPKDNATGEAMEI
+561 QPKDNATGEAMEF

-665 WYDKNEPVA
+665 WYDKNEPEA
-674 SEPIVEEVKSDR
+674 CEPIVEEVKSDR

-769 YWYNRNKLKEVKDD
+769 YWYNRNKVKEIKDES
-783 LDVVVDEKATV
+783 DVVVDEKATV

-819 NLIPVEEAGEKAS
+819 NLIPVEEAGDKAS

-838 WYDKNEIRPSDR
+838 WYDKNVIRSSDR
-850 EPDYWYDKN
+850 EPDYWF
-859 EVIEEVKEDRPSD
+859 
-872 KTPDYWYD
+872 D
-880 KNEIRPSDREPDY
+880 KNEIRSSDREPDYWFDKNEIRSSDREPDY
-893 WYNRNVVEAEENDVL
+893 WYNRNVVETEENDVL
-908 ENDFDRRVIHALNPE
+908 ENDFDRRVIHALNPD

-956 ELSYWYDKN
+956 EPSYWYDKN

-989 WYGRN
+989 WYENNAVCASNREPDYWYDKNEPESCEPVVEEVKSDRPSDKTPDYWYGGN

-1001 AKSDSASDKTPDY
+1001 VKSDSASDKTPDY

-1078 PEEVKVEEPVY
+1078 PEEVKLEEPVY

-1115 ASDEDPEYWYGDS
+1115 ASDEEPEHWYGDS

-1140 VEEPV
+1140 FEEPV

-1169 ERRASDEDPEYWY
+1169 ERRASDEE
-1182 GDSEPVIEKQ
+1182 
-1192 PEEVKVEEPVYE
+1192 
-1204 FKGERA
+1204 
-1210 SNFEPEHWYHLAKI
+1210 
-1224 DSERRASDEDPEYW
+1224 PEYW

-1293 VVVAPVKLDK
+1293 VVVAPVKLNK

-1341 EAFNKAVTNQAM
+1341 EAFNKAVTNQAT

>member
-21 MVALI
+21 VVALI

-50 KIVELVD
+50 KIVKLVD

-67 EWIDIFMA
+67 GWIDIFMA

-156 MYDSRTVLYWRKL
+156 LYDSRTVLYWRKL

-209 KKPKEE
+209 KKPKE

-232 PVTVEQ
+232 PVAVEQ
-238 VNAEQKVEQKQP
+238 VNVEQKVEQKQP

-274 AIFLWIVEGF
+274 AIFLWIVEGLM
-284 TLIALIAIAIPPV
+284 LIALIAIAIPPV
-297 RHFLTDHITSI
+297 RHFLTDHITPI
-308 GYWAYMIVNNIGL
+308 GYWAYMIVNNIGY
-321 VWFYVGYV
+321 VWFYVGYA
-329 LVMVVLALLS
+329 LIMVVLALLS
-339 AWFASIG
+339 ALFASIG

-441 SYGRFAMF
+441 SYGKFAMF
-449 KSLASFVDPVN
+449 KTLASFVEPVN
-460 EVLDR
+460 KFIDR

-502 VYILAFLVIL
+502 VYILAFLVLL

-561 QPKDNATGEAMEI
+561 QPKDNATGEAMEF

-649 VTPVDE
+649 VTSVDE

-674 SEPIVEEVKSDR
+674 SEPVVEEVKSDR

-769 YWYNRNKLKEVKDD
+769 YWYNRNKVKEVKDD

-799 EEDVIETDLDKR
+799 GEDVIETDLDKR

-819 NLIPVEEAGEKAS
+819 NLIPVEEAGDKAS
-832 DKAPNY
+832 DKDPNY
-838 WYDKNEIRPSDR
+838 WYDKNEIRSSDR
-850 EPDYWYDKN
+850 EPDYWF
-859 EVIEEVKEDRPSD
+859 
-872 KTPDYWYD
+872 D
-880 KNEIRPSDREPDY
+880 KNEIRSSDREPDY

-908 ENDFDRRVIHALNPE
+908 ENDFDRRVIHALNPD

-935 KASDEEPDYW
+935 KASDKEPDYW

-956 ELSYWYDKN
+956 EPSYWYDKN

-976 AKSDRPSD
+976 AKSDRSSDKTPDYWYDKNEVIEEVKEDRPSD

-1001 AKSDSASDKTPDY
+1001 AKSDNASDKTPDY

-1031 RPSDREPN
+1031 RPSDREPS

-1115 ASDEDPEYWYGDS
+1115 ASDEE
-1128 EPVIEKQPEEVK
+1128 
-1140 VEEPV
+1140 
-1145 YEFKGERAS
+1145 
-1154 NFEPEHWYHLAKIDS
+1154 
-1169 ERRASDEDPEYWY
+1169 
-1182 GDSEPVIEKQ
+1182 
-1192 PEEVKVEEPVYE
+1192 
-1204 FKGERA
+1204 
-1210 SNFEPEHWYHLAKI
+1210 
-1224 DSERRASDEDPEYW
+1224 PEYW

-1293 VVVAPVKLDK
+1293 VVVAPVKLNK

-1363 SNKGSKYLANRASKE
+1363 LNKGSKYLANRASKE

-1397 NHDTTKKFD
+1397 NHDTSKKFD
-1406 KPVSEFKSIREWAQA
+1406 KPVSEFKSIREWSQA

>member
-88 AIVAYKKPKAVI
+88 AIVAYKKPKDVI

-156 MYDSRTVLYWRKL
+156 LYDSRTVLYWRKL

-209 KKPKEE
+209 KKPKE

-220 LAQEQATLLEGA
+220 LAQEQATLLENA
-232 PVTVEQ
+232 PVAVEQ
-238 VNAEQKVEQKQP
+238 VNVEQKVEQKQP

-274 AIFLWIVEGF
+274 AIFLWVVEGLM
-284 TLIALIAIAIPPV
+284 LIALIAVAIPPV
-297 RHFLTDHITSI
+297 RHFLTDHITPI
-308 GYWAYMIVNNIGL
+308 GYWAYMIVNNIGY
-321 VWFYVGYV
+321 VWFYVGYA
-329 LVMVVLALLS
+329 LIMVVLALLS
-339 AWFASIG
+339 ALFASIG

-449 KSLASFVDPVN
+449 KSLASFVNPVN
-460 EVLDR
+460 EVIDR

-484 SHAFTAAQ
+484 SHSFTAAQ

-502 VYILAFLVIL
+502 VYILAFLVLL

-642 FADGQGN
+642 FVDGQGN

-674 SEPIVEEVKSDR
+674 SKPVVEEVKSDR

-705 QPVIYESATAASK
+705 QPVIYESATAAFK

-769 YWYNRNKLKEVKDD
+769 YWYNRNKVKEVKDD

-819 NLIPVEEAGEKAS
+819 NLIPVEEAGDKAS

-908 ENDFDRRVIHALNPE
+908 ENDFDRRVIHALNPD
-923 NLTPVCEEGTGE
+923 NLTPVCEEETGE

-956 ELSYWYDKN
+956 EPSYWYDKN

-976 AKSDRPSD
+976 AKSDRPSDKTTDYWYDRNEVKVVEEVKSDRPSD

-1014 WYDQNEPEPEI
+1014 WYDQNEPVPEI

-1115 ASDEDPEYWYGDS
+1115 ASD
-1128 EPVIEKQPEEVK
+1128 
-1140 VEEPV
+1140 VE
-1145 YEFKGERAS
+1145 
-1154 NFEPEHWYHLAKIDS
+1154 
-1169 ERRASDEDPEYWY
+1169 
-1182 GDSEPVIEKQ
+1182 
-1192 PEEVKVEEPVYE
+1192 
-1204 FKGERA
+1204 
-1210 SNFEPEHWYHLAKI
+1210 
-1224 DSERRASDEDPEYW
+1224 PEYW

-1280 EPTPLPEEGEVKP
+1280 DPTLLPEEGEVKP

-1341 EAFNKAVTNQAM
+1341 EAFNKAVTNQAT

-1363 SNKGSKYLANRASKE
+1363 LNKGSKYLANRASKE

>member
-238 VNAEQKVEQKQP
+238 VNVEQKVEQKQP

-416 KPVVRIVLAVVLFF
+416 KPVVRIVLAVALFF

-502 VYILAFLVIL
+502 VYILAFLVLL

-674 SEPIVEEVKSDR
+674 SEPVVEEVKADR

-705 QPVIYESATAASK
+705 QPVIYESATAAAK

-769 YWYNRNKLKEVKDD
+769 YWYNRNKVKEVKDD

-819 NLIPVEEAGEKAS
+819 NLIPVEEAGDKAS
-832 DKAPNY
+832 DKAPN
-838 WYDKNEIRPSDR
+838 
-850 EPDYWYDKN
+850 
-859 EVIEEVKEDRPSD
+859 
-872 KTPDYWYD
+872 YWYD

-908 ENDFDRRVIHALNPE
+908 ENDFDRRVIHALNPD

-956 ELSYWYDKN
+956 EPSYWYDKN

-1115 ASDEDPEYWYGDS
+1115 ASDEEPEYWYGDS
-1128 EPVIEKQPEEVK
+1128 EPVIEKQPK
-1140 VEEPV
+1140 
-1145 YEFKGERAS
+1145 
-1154 NFEPEHWYHLAKIDS
+1154 
-1169 ERRASDEDPEYWY
+1169 
-1182 GDSEPVIEKQ
+1182 
-1192 PEEVKVEEPVYE
+1192 EVKVEEPVYE

>member
-21 MVALI
+21 VVALI

-156 MYDSRTVLYWRKL
+156 LYDSRTVLYWRKL

-232 PVTVEQ
+232 PVAVEQ
-238 VNAEQKVEQKQP
+238 VNAEQKVEQNQP

-274 AIFLWIVEGF
+274 AIFLWVVEGLM
-284 TLIALIAIAIPPV
+284 LIALIAVAIPPV
-297 RHFLTDHITSI
+297 RHFLTDHITPI
-308 GYWAYMIVNNIGL
+308 GYWAYMIVNNIGY
-321 VWFYVGYV
+321 VWFYVGYA
-329 LVMVVLALLS
+329 LIMVVLALLS
-339 AWFASIG
+339 ALFASIG

-449 KSLASFVDPVN
+449 KTLASFVDPVN

-502 VYILAFLVIL
+502 VYILAFLVLL

-561 QPKDNATGEAMEI
+561 QPKDNATGEEAMEF

-674 SEPIVEEVKSDR
+674 CEPIVEEAKSDR

-746 PSDRNPSYWYA
+746 SSDRNPSYWYA

-769 YWYNRNKLKEVKDD
+769 YWYNRNKVKEIKDD
-783 LDVVVDEKATV
+783 LNVVVDEKATV

-799 EEDVIETDLDKR
+799 EEDVIETGLDKR

-819 NLIPVEEAGEKAS
+819 NLIPVEEAGDKAS
-832 DKAPNY
+832 DKVPNY
-838 WYDKNEIRPSDR
+838 WYDKNVIRSSDR
-850 EPDYWYDKN
+850 EPDYWF
-859 EVIEEVKEDRPSD
+859 
-872 KTPDYWYD
+872 D
-880 KNEIRPSDREPDY
+880 KNEIRASDEEPDYWFDKNEIRSSDREPDY
-893 WYNRNVVEAEENDVL
+893 WYNRNAVETEENDVL
-908 ENDFDRRVIHALNPE
+908 ENDFDRRVIHALNPD

-945 YDKNEIRPSDR
+945 YDKNEIRPSDH
-956 ELSYWYDKN
+956 EPSYWYDKN

-1014 WYDQNEPEPEI
+1014 WYDQNEPEPVI

-1078 PEEVKVEEPVY
+1078 PEEVKLEEPVY

-1100 PEHWYHLAKIDSERR
+1100 PEHWYHLAKIDSEKR
-1115 ASDEDPEYWYGDS
+1115 ASDEE
-1128 EPVIEKQPEEVK
+1128 
-1140 VEEPV
+1140 
-1145 YEFKGERAS
+1145 
-1154 NFEPEHWYHLAKIDS
+1154 
-1169 ERRASDEDPEYWY
+1169 
-1182 GDSEPVIEKQ
+1182 
-1192 PEEVKVEEPVYE
+1192 
-1204 FKGERA
+1204 
-1210 SNFEPEHWYHLAKI
+1210 
-1224 DSERRASDEDPEYW
+1224 PEYW

-1293 VVVAPVKLDK
+1293 VVVAPVKLNK

-1341 EAFNKAVTNQAM
+1341 EAFNKAVTNQAT

-1363 SNKGSKYLANRASKE
+1363 LNKGSKYLANRASKE

>member
-21 MVALI
+21 VVALI
-26 FFSVPYLNDAITCGG
+26 FFGVPYLNDAITCGG

-67 EWIDIFMA
+67 GWIDIFMA

-100 DNDGE
+100 DNNGE
-105 VTTKAASVEK
+105 VTTKAVSVEK

-138 LIVICGMIAVF
+138 LIVICGMIVVF

-156 MYDSRTVLYWRKL
+156 LYDSRTVLYWRKL

-209 KKPKEE
+209 KKPKE

-238 VNAEQKVEQKQP
+238 VNVEQKVEQKQP

-284 TLIALIAIAIPPV
+284 MLIALIAIAIPPV
-297 RHFLTDHITSI
+297 RHFLTDHITPI
-308 GYWAYMIVNNIGL
+308 GYWAYMIVNNIGY
-321 VWFYVGYV
+321 VWFYVGYA
-329 LVMVVLALLS
+329 LIMVVLALLS
-339 AWFASIG
+339 ALFASIG
-346 YKKAKVETA
+346 YKKAKVEIA

-449 KSLASFVDPVN
+449 KTLASFVEPVN
-460 EVLDR
+460 KFIDR

-502 VYILAFLVIL
+502 VYILAFLVLL

-546 DNEFLPSASLNVGAS
+546 DNEFLPSTSLNVGAS
-561 QPKDNATGEAMEI
+561 QPKDNASGEAMEI

-665 WYDKNEPVA
+665 WYDKNELEA
-674 SEPIVEEVKSDR
+674 SEPVVEEAKSDR

-769 YWYNRNKLKEVKDD
+769 YWYNRNKVEVKDD
-783 LDVVVDEKATV
+783 SDAVVDEKATV

-819 NLIPVEEAGEKAS
+819 NLIPVEEAGDKAS
-832 DKAPNY
+832 DKVPNY
-838 WYDKNEIRPSDR
+838 WYDKNEIRSSDR
-850 EPDYWYDKN
+850 EPDYWF
-859 EVIEEVKEDRPSD
+859 
-872 KTPDYWYD
+872 D

-893 WYNRNVVEAEENDVL
+893 WYNHNVVEAEENDVL

-956 ELSYWYDKN
+956 EPSYWYDKN
-965 EPVASEPVVEE
+965 EPEACEPVVEE
-976 AKSDRPSD
+976 AKSDRSSD

-989 WYGRN
+989 WYGKN
-994 EVKVVEE
+994 EVKVAEE
-1001 AKSDSASDKTPDY
+1001 VKSDSASDKTPDY
-1014 WYDQNEPEPEI
+1014 WYAQNEPEPEI

-1031 RPSDREPN
+1031 RPSDCEPN

-1078 PEEVKVEEPVY
+1078 PEEVKLEEPVY

-1115 ASDEDPEYWYGDS
+1115 ASDE
-1128 EPVIEKQPEEVK
+1128 EPK
-1140 VEEPV
+1140 
-1145 YEFKGERAS
+1145 
-1154 NFEPEHWYHLAKIDS
+1154 
-1169 ERRASDEDPEYWY
+1169 
-1182 GDSEPVIEKQ
+1182 
-1192 PEEVKVEEPVYE
+1192 
-1204 FKGERA
+1204 
-1210 SNFEPEHWYHLAKI
+1210 
-1224 DSERRASDEDPEYW
+1224 YW

-1280 EPTPLPEEGEVKP
+1280 EATPLPEEGEVKP
-1293 VVVAPVKLDK
+1293 VVVAPVKLNK

-1341 EAFNKAVTNQAM
+1341 EAFNKAVTNQAT

-1397 NHDTTKKFD
+1397 NHDTSKKFD

-1477 PLDLDDLGDLDP
+1477 PLDLDDLGDLNP

>member
-21 MVALI
+21 VVALI

-502 VYILAFLVIL
+502 VYILAFLVLL

-674 SEPIVEEVKSDR
+674 SEPVVEEAKSDR

-769 YWYNRNKLKEVKDD
+769 YWYNRNKVKEVKDD

-956 ELSYWYDKN
+956 EPSYWYDKN

-1014 WYDQNEPEPEI
+1014 WYDQNEPVPEI

-1115 ASDEDPEYWYGDS
+1115 ASDEEPEYWYGDS

-1169 ERRASDEDPEYWY
+1169 ERRASDEE
-1182 GDSEPVIEKQ
+1182 
-1192 PEEVKVEEPVYE
+1192 
-1204 FKGERA
+1204 
-1210 SNFEPEHWYHLAKI
+1210 
-1224 DSERRASDEDPEYW
+1224 PEYW

-1406 KPVSEFKSIREWAQA
+1406 KPISEFKSIREWAQA

>member
-502 VYILAFLVIL
+502 VYILAFLVLL

-674 SEPIVEEVKSDR
+674 SEPVVEEVKSDRPSNKTPDYWYGRNEVKVVEEAKSDR

-769 YWYNRNKLKEVKDD
+769 YWYNRNKVKEVKDD

-880 KNEIRPSDREPDY
+880 KNEIRPSDCEPDY

-956 ELSYWYDKN
+956 EPSYWYDKN

-1014 WYDQNEPEPEI
+1014 WYDQNEPVPEI

-1115 ASDEDPEYWYGDS
+1115 ASDEEPEYWYGDS

-1169 ERRASDEDPEYWY
+1169 ERRASDEE
-1182 GDSEPVIEKQ
+1182 
-1192 PEEVKVEEPVYE
+1192 
-1204 FKGERA
+1204 
-1210 SNFEPEHWYHLAKI
+1210 
-1224 DSERRASDEDPEYW
+1224 PEYW

-1363 SNKGSKYLANRASKE
+1363 LNKGSKYLANRASKE

>member
-21 MVALI
+21 VVALI

-67 EWIDIFMA
+67 GWIDIFMA

-180 PVLGYFALFVVII
+180 PVLGYFALFVLII

-502 VYILAFLVIL
+502 VYILAFLVLL

-674 SEPIVEEVKSDR
+674 SEPVVEEVKSDR

-769 YWYNRNKLKEVKDD
+769 YWYNRNKVKEVKDD

-819 NLIPVEEAGEKAS
+819 NLIPVEEAGDKAS

-872 KTPDYWYD
+872 NTPDYWYD

-956 ELSYWYDKN
+956 EPSYWYDKN

-1014 WYDQNEPEPEI
+1014 WYDQNEPVPEI

-1115 ASDEDPEYWYGDS
+1115 ASDEEPEYWYGDP

-1169 ERRASDEDPEYWY
+1169 ERRASDEE
-1182 GDSEPVIEKQ
+1182 
-1192 PEEVKVEEPVYE
+1192 
-1204 FKGERA
+1204 
-1210 SNFEPEHWYHLAKI
+1210 
-1224 DSERRASDEDPEYW
+1224 PEYW

>member
-21 MVALI
+21 VVALI

-502 VYILAFLVIL
+502 VYILAFLVLL

-674 SEPIVEEVKSDR
+674 SEPVVEEV
-686 PSDKTPDYW
+686 
-695 YDRNFVLPIQ
+695 
-705 QPVIYESATAASK
+705 
-718 PVMVETKIEE
+718 
-728 VVEESKAK
+728 
-736 DYPTVVFEPR
+736 
-746 PSDRNPSYWYA
+746 
-757 KALEVASDKTPD
+757 
-769 YWYNRNKLKEVKDD
+769 
-783 LDVVVDEKATV
+783 
-794 FVANS
+794 
-799 EEDVIETDLDKR
+799 
-811 ILNAIEPF
+811 
-819 NLIPVEEAGEKAS
+819 
-832 DKAPNY
+832 
-838 WYDKNEIRPSDR
+838 
-850 EPDYWYDKN
+850 
-859 EVIEEVKEDRPSD
+859 
-872 KTPDYWYD
+872 
-880 KNEIRPSDREPDY
+880 
-893 WYNRNVVEAEENDVL
+893 
-908 ENDFDRRVIHALNPE
+908 
-923 NLTPVCEEGTGE
+923 
-935 KASDEEPDYW
+935 
-945 YDKNEIRPSDR
+945 
-956 ELSYWYDKN
+956 
-965 EPVASEPVVEE
+965 
-976 AKSDRPSD
+976 KSDRPSD

-1115 ASDEDPEYWYGDS
+1115 ASDEEPEYWYGDS
-1128 EPVIEKQPEEVK
+1128 EPVIEKQPKEVK

-1169 ERRASDEDPEYWY
+1169 ERRASDEE
-1182 GDSEPVIEKQ
+1182 
-1192 PEEVKVEEPVYE
+1192 
-1204 FKGERA
+1204 
-1210 SNFEPEHWYHLAKI
+1210 
-1224 DSERRASDEDPEYW
+1224 PEYW

-1363 SNKGSKYLANRASKE
+1363 LNKGSKYLANRASKE

>member
-21 MVALI
+21 VVALI

-67 EWIDIFMA
+67 GWIDIFMA

-88 AIVAYKKPKAVI
+88 AVVAYKKPKAVI

-156 MYDSRTVLYWRKL
+156 LYDSRTVLYWRKL

-200 SVLLGVLAF
+200 SVLLGVFAF
-209 KKPKEE
+209 KKPKE

-232 PVTVEQ
+232 PATVEQ
-238 VNAEQKVEQKQP
+238 ANVEQKVEQKQP

-274 AIFLWIVEGF
+274 AIFLWVVEGLM
-284 TLIALIAIAIPPV
+284 LIALVAIAIPPV
-297 RHFLTDHITSI
+297 RHFLTDHITPI
-308 GYWAYMIVNNIGL
+308 GYWAYMIVNNIGY
-321 VWFYVGYV
+321 VWFYVGYA
-329 LVMVVLALLS
+329 LIMVVLALLS
-339 AWFASIG
+339 ALFASIG

-449 KSLASFVDPVN
+449 KTLASFVEPVN
-460 EVLDR
+460 KFIDR

-484 SHAFTAAQ
+484 SHSFTAAQ

-502 VYILAFLVIL
+502 VYILAFLVLL

-561 QPKDNATGEAMEI
+561 QPKDNATGEAMEF

-649 VTPVDE
+649 VTPADE

-674 SEPIVEEVKSDR
+674 CEPVVEDAKSDR

-757 KALEVASDKTPD
+757 KALEVTSDKTPD
-769 YWYNRNKLKEVKDD
+769 YWYNRNKVKEIKDD
-783 LDVVVDEKATV
+783 LNVVVDEKATV

-819 NLIPVEEAGEKAS
+819 NLIPVEEAGDKAS
-832 DKAPNY
+832 DKDPNY
-838 WYDKNEIRPSDR
+838 WYDKNEIRSSDR
-850 EPDYWYDKN
+850 EPDYWFDKN

-872 KTPDYWYD
+872 KTPDYWYE
-880 KNEIRPSDREPDY
+880 NNAVCASDREPDY

-908 ENDFDRRVIHALNPE
+908 ENDFDRRVIHALNPD

-956 ELSYWYDKN
+956 EPSYWYDKN
-965 EPVASEPVVEE
+965 EPEACEPVVEE
-976 AKSDRPSD
+976 AKFDRSSDKTPDYWYDKNEVIEEVKEDRPSD

-1065 YWYGDPEPVIEKQ
+1065 YWYGDSEPVIEKQ
-1078 PEEVKVEEPVY
+1078 PEEVKLEEPVY

-1100 PEHWYHLAKIDSERR
+1100 PEHWYHLAKIDSDRR
-1115 ASDEDPEYWYGDS
+1115 ASDEE
-1128 EPVIEKQPEEVK
+1128 
-1140 VEEPV
+1140 
-1145 YEFKGERAS
+1145 
-1154 NFEPEHWYHLAKIDS
+1154 
-1169 ERRASDEDPEYWY
+1169 
-1182 GDSEPVIEKQ
+1182 
-1192 PEEVKVEEPVYE
+1192 
-1204 FKGERA
+1204 
-1210 SNFEPEHWYHLAKI
+1210 
-1224 DSERRASDEDPEYW
+1224 PEYW

-1251 RMGAPIPEPIEDA
+1251 RMGAPIPEPIEEA

-1293 VVVAPVKLDK
+1293 VVVAPVKLNK

-1320 RVVRFQLKKIKG
+1320 RIVRFQLKKIKG

-1363 SNKGSKYLANRASKE
+1363 LNKGSKYLANRASKE

-1397 NHDTTKKFD
+1397 NHDTSKKFD

>member
-21 MVALI
+21 VVALI

-67 EWIDIFMA
+67 GWIDIFMA

-156 MYDSRTVLYWRKL
+156 LYYSRTVLYWRKL

-209 KKPKEE
+209 KKPKE

-220 LAQEQATLLEGA
+220 LAQEQATLLENA
-232 PVTVEQ
+232 PVAVEQ

-274 AIFLWIVEGF
+274 AIFLWVVEGLM
-284 TLIALIAIAIPPV
+284 LIALIAVAIPPV
-297 RHFLTDHITSI
+297 RHFLTDHITPI
-308 GYWAYMIVNNIGL
+308 GYWAYMIVNNIGY
-321 VWFYVGYV
+321 VWFYVGYA
-329 LVMVVLALLS
+329 LIMVVLALLS
-339 AWFASIG
+339 ALFASIG

-449 KSLASFVDPVN
+449 KSLASFVNPVN
-460 EVLDR
+460 EVIDR

-502 VYILAFLVIL
+502 VYILAFLVLL

-561 QPKDNATGEAMEI
+561 QPKDNATGEAMEF

-674 SEPIVEEVKSDR
+674 SESVVEEAKSDR

-769 YWYNRNKLKEVKDD
+769 YWYNRNKVKEVKDD
-783 LDVVVDEKATV
+783 LNVVVDEKATV

-819 NLIPVEEAGEKAS
+819 NLIPVEEAGDKAS
-832 DKAPNY
+832 DKVPNY
-838 WYDKNEIRPSDR
+838 WYDKNVIRSSDR
-850 EPDYWYDKN
+850 EPDYWFDKN

-893 WYNRNVVEAEENDVL
+893 WYNRNVVETEENDVL
-908 ENDFDRRVIHALNPE
+908 ENDFDRRVIHALNPD

-956 ELSYWYDKN
+956 EPSYWYDKN
-965 EPVASEPVVEE
+965 EPVTSEPVVEE
-976 AKSDRPSD
+976 VKSDRPSD

-1001 AKSDSASDKTPDY
+1001 AKSDSASDKAPDY
-1014 WYDQNEPEPEI
+1014 WYDQNEPEPVI

-1078 PEEVKVEEPVY
+1078 PEEVKLEEPVY

-1115 ASDEDPEYWYGDS
+1115 ASDEEPEHWYGDS
-1128 EPVIEKQPEEVK
+1128 KPVIEKQPEEVK
-1140 VEEPV
+1140 FEEPV

-1169 ERRASDEDPEYWY
+1169 ERRASDEE
-1182 GDSEPVIEKQ
+1182 
-1192 PEEVKVEEPVYE
+1192 
-1204 FKGERA
+1204 
-1210 SNFEPEHWYHLAKI
+1210 
-1224 DSERRASDEDPEYW
+1224 PEYW

-1341 EAFNKAVTNQAM
+1341 EAFNKAVTNQAT

-1363 SNKGSKYLANRASKE
+1363 LNKGSKYLANRASKE

>member
-21 MVALI
+21 VVALI
-26 FFSVPYLNDAITCGG
+26 FFGVPYLNDSITCGG

-67 EWIDIFMA
+67 GWIDIFMA

-156 MYDSRTVLYWRKL
+156 LYDSQTVLYWRKL

-209 KKPKEE
+209 KKPKE

-232 PVTVEQ
+232 PATVEQ
-238 VNAEQKVEQKQP
+238 VNVEQKVEQKQP

-284 TLIALIAIAIPPV
+284 MLIALIAIAIPPV
-297 RHFLTDHITSI
+297 RHFLTDHITPI
-308 GYWAYMIVNNIGL
+308 GYWAYMIVNNIGY
-321 VWFYVGYV
+321 VWFYVGYA
-329 LVMVVLALLS
+329 LIMVVLALLS
-339 AWFASIG
+339 ALFASIG

-376 NFGHVVVKDDSVSPL
+376 NFGYVVVKDDSVSPL

-449 KSLASFVDPVN
+449 KTLASFVEPVN
-460 EVLDR
+460 KFIDR

-502 VYILAFLVIL
+502 VYILAFLVLL

-561 QPKDNATGEAMEI
+561 QPKDNATGEAMEF

-674 SEPIVEEVKSDR
+674 CEPVVEEVKSDR

-728 VVEESKAK
+728 VVEETKAK

-769 YWYNRNKLKEVKDD
+769 YWYNRNKVEVKDD
-783 LDVVVDEKATV
+783 SDVVVDEKATV

-799 EEDVIETDLDKR
+799 KEDVIETDLDKR

-819 NLIPVEEAGEKAS
+819 NLIPVEEAGDKAS
-832 DKAPNY
+832 DKVPNY
-838 WYDKNEIRPSDR
+838 WYDKNEIRSSDR
-850 EPDYWYDKN
+850 EPSYWFDKN

-908 ENDFDRRVIHALNPE
+908 ENDFDRRVIHALNPD

-935 KASDEEPDYW
+935 KASDKEPDYW

-956 ELSYWYDKN
+956 EPSYWYDKN
-965 EPVASEPVVEE
+965 EPVTSEPVVEE
-976 AKSDRPSD
+976 AKSDRSSD

-1001 AKSDSASDKTPDY
+1001 VKSDSASDKTPDY
-1014 WYDQNEPEPEI
+1014 WYDQNEPEPEV

-1031 RPSDREPN
+1031 RPSDREPS
-1039 YWYDKNEEVEQE
+1039 YWYDKNQEVEQE

-1115 ASDEDPEYWYGDS
+1115 ASDEE
-1128 EPVIEKQPEEVK
+1128 
-1140 VEEPV
+1140 
-1145 YEFKGERAS
+1145 
-1154 NFEPEHWYHLAKIDS
+1154 
-1169 ERRASDEDPEYWY
+1169 
-1182 GDSEPVIEKQ
+1182 
-1192 PEEVKVEEPVYE
+1192 
-1204 FKGERA
+1204 
-1210 SNFEPEHWYHLAKI
+1210 
-1224 DSERRASDEDPEYW
+1224 PEYW

-1280 EPTPLPEEGEVKP
+1280 EATPLPEEGEVKP
-1293 VVVAPVKLDK
+1293 VVVAPVKLNK

-1320 RVVRFQLKKIKG
+1320 RIVRFQLKKIKG

-1397 NHDTTKKFD
+1397 NHDTPKKFD

>member
-21 MVALI
+21 VVALI

-67 EWIDIFMA
+67 GWIDIFMA

-88 AIVAYKKPKAVI
+88 AVVAYKKPKAVI

-156 MYDSRTVLYWRKL
+156 LYYSRTVLYWRKL

-209 KKPKEE
+209 KKPKE

-220 LAQEQATLLEGA
+220 LAQEQATLLENA
-232 PVTVEQ
+232 PVAVEQ

-274 AIFLWIVEGF
+274 AIFLWVVEGLM
-284 TLIALIAIAIPPV
+284 LIALIAVAIPPV
-297 RHFLTDHITSI
+297 RHFLIDHITPI
-308 GYWAYMIVNNIGL
+308 GYWAYMIVNNIGY
-321 VWFYVGYV
+321 VWFYVGYA
-329 LVMVVLALLS
+329 LIMVVLALLS
-339 AWFASIG
+339 ALFASIG

-449 KSLASFVDPVN
+449 KTLASFVDPVN

-502 VYILAFLVIL
+502 VYILAFLVLL

-597 VNDSTTSISLNSFE
+597 ANDSTTSISLNSFE

-665 WYDKNEPVA
+665 WYDKNEPEA
-674 SEPIVEEVKSDR
+674 CEPIVEEVKSDR

-769 YWYNRNKLKEVKDD
+769 YWYNRNKVKEVKDD
-783 LDVVVDEKATV
+783 LNVVVDEKATV

-819 NLIPVEEAGEKAS
+819 NLIPVEEAGDKAS
-832 DKAPNY
+832 DKVPNY
-838 WYDKNEIRPSDR
+838 WYDKNVIRSSDR
-850 EPDYWYDKN
+850 EPDYWF
-859 EVIEEVKEDRPSD
+859 
-872 KTPDYWYD
+872 D
-880 KNEIRPSDREPDY
+880 KNEIRASDEEPDY
-893 WYNRNVVEAEENDVL
+893 WYNRNVVETEENDVL
-908 ENDFDRRVIHALNPE
+908 ENDFDRRVIHALNPD

-956 ELSYWYDKN
+956 EPSYWYDKN

-976 AKSDRPSD
+976 AKSDRPSDKTPDYWYENNAVCASNREPDYWYDKNEPEACEPAVEEVKSDRPSD

-1078 PEEVKVEEPVY
+1078 PEEVKLEEPVY

-1115 ASDEDPEYWYGDS
+1115 ASDEE
-1128 EPVIEKQPEEVK
+1128 
-1140 VEEPV
+1140 
-1145 YEFKGERAS
+1145 
-1154 NFEPEHWYHLAKIDS
+1154 
-1169 ERRASDEDPEYWY
+1169 
-1182 GDSEPVIEKQ
+1182 
-1192 PEEVKVEEPVYE
+1192 
-1204 FKGERA
+1204 
-1210 SNFEPEHWYHLAKI
+1210 
-1224 DSERRASDEDPEYW
+1224 PEYW

-1293 VVVAPVKLDK
+1293 VVVAPVKLNK

-1341 EAFNKAVTNQAM
+1341 EAFNKAVTNQAT

-1397 NHDTTKKFD
+1397 NHDTSKKFD

>member
-21 MVALI
+21 VAALI
-26 FFSVPYLNDAITCGG
+26 FFGVPYLNDAITCGG

-67 EWIDIFMA
+67 GWIDIFMA

-105 VTTKAASVEK
+105 VTTRAASVEK

-156 MYDSRTVLYWRKL
+156 LYDSRTVLYWRKL

-209 KKPKEE
+209 KKPKE

-238 VNAEQKVEQKQP
+238 VNVEQKVEQKQP

-284 TLIALIAIAIPPV
+284 MLIALIAIAIPPV
-297 RHFLTDHITSI
+297 RHFLIDHITPI
-308 GYWAYMIVNNIGL
+308 GYWAYMIVNNIGY
-321 VWFYVGYV
+321 VWFYVGYA
-329 LVMVVLALLS
+329 LIMVVLALLS
-339 AWFASIG
+339 ALFASIG

-449 KSLASFVDPVN
+449 KTLASFVEPVN
-460 EVLDR
+460 KFIDR

-502 VYILAFLVIL
+502 VYILAFLVLL

-561 QPKDNATGEAMEI
+561 QPKDNTTGEAMEI

-674 SEPIVEEVKSDR
+674 CEPVVEEAKSDR

-728 VVEESKAK
+728 VVEETKAK

-769 YWYNRNKLKEVKDD
+769 YWYNRNKVEVKDESD
-783 LDVVVDEKATV
+783 AVVDEKATV

-799 EEDVIETDLDKR
+799 KEDVIETDLDKR

-819 NLIPVEEAGEKAS
+819 NLIPVEEAGDKAS
-832 DKAPNY
+832 DKVPNY
-838 WYDKNEIRPSDR
+838 WYDKNEIRSSDR
-850 EPDYWYDKN
+850 EPSYWFDKN

-956 ELSYWYDKN
+956 EPDYWYDKN
-965 EPVASEPVVEE
+965 EPEACEPVAEE
-976 AKSDRPSD
+976 AKSDRSSD

-1001 AKSDSASDKTPDY
+1001 VKSDNASDKTPDY
-1014 WYDQNEPEPEI
+1014 WYDQNEPEPEV

-1078 PEEVKVEEPVY
+1078 PEEVKLEEPVY

-1115 ASDEDPEYWYGDS
+1115 ASDE
-1128 EPVIEKQPEEVK
+1128 EPK
-1140 VEEPV
+1140 
-1145 YEFKGERAS
+1145 
-1154 NFEPEHWYHLAKIDS
+1154 
-1169 ERRASDEDPEYWY
+1169 
-1182 GDSEPVIEKQ
+1182 
-1192 PEEVKVEEPVYE
+1192 
-1204 FKGERA
+1204 
-1210 SNFEPEHWYHLAKI
+1210 
-1224 DSERRASDEDPEYW
+1224 YW

-1280 EPTPLPEEGEVKP
+1280 EATPLPEEGEVKP
-1293 VVVAPVKLDK
+1293 VVVAPVKLNK

-1341 EAFNKAVTNQAM
+1341 EAFNKAVTNQAT

-1397 NHDTTKKFD
+1397 NHDTSKKFD

>member
-67 EWIDIFMA
+67 GWIDIFMA

-156 MYDSRTVLYWRKL
+156 LYDSRTVLYWRKL

-209 KKPKEE
+209 KKPKE

-220 LAQEQATLLEGA
+220 LAQEQATLLENA
-232 PVTVEQ
+232 PVAVEQ
-238 VNAEQKVEQKQP
+238 VNVEQKVEQKQP

-274 AIFLWIVEGF
+274 AIFLWVVEGLM
-284 TLIALIAIAIPPV
+284 LIALIAIAIPSV
-297 RHFLTDHITSI
+297 RHFLTDHITPI
-308 GYWAYMIVNNIGL
+308 GYWAYMIVNNIGY
-321 VWFYVGYV
+321 VWFYVGYA
-329 LVMVVLALLS
+329 LIMVVLALLS
-339 AWFASIG
+339 ALFASIG

-449 KSLASFVDPVN
+449 KTLASFVEPVN
-460 EVLDR
+460 KFIDR

-502 VYILAFLVIL
+502 VYILAFLVLL

-649 VTPVDE
+649 VIPVDE

-674 SEPIVEEVKSDR
+674 CEPVVEEVKSDR

-769 YWYNRNKLKEVKDD
+769 YWYNRNKVKEVKDES
-783 LDVVVDEKATV
+783 DVVVDEKATV

-819 NLIPVEEAGEKAS
+819 NLIPVEEAGDKAS
-832 DKAPNY
+832 DKDPNY
-838 WYDKNEIRPSDR
+838 WYDKNEIRSSDR
-850 EPDYWYDKN
+850 EPDYWF
-859 EVIEEVKEDRPSD
+859 
-872 KTPDYWYD
+872 D
-880 KNEIRPSDREPDY
+880 KNEIRSSDREPDY

-908 ENDFDRRVIHALNPE
+908 ENDFDRRVIHALNPD
-923 NLTPVCEEGTGE
+923 NLTPVCEEETGK

-956 ELSYWYDKN
+956 EPSYWYDKN
-965 EPVASEPVVEE
+965 EPVACEPVVEE
-976 AKSDRPSD
+976 AKSDRSSDKTPDYWYDKNEVIEEVKEDRPSD

-1051 PVVKELRPSDREPW
+1051 PVVKELRSSDREPW

-1078 PEEVKVEEPVY
+1078 PEEVKLEEPVY

-1115 ASDEDPEYWYGDS
+1115 ASDEE
-1128 EPVIEKQPEEVK
+1128 
-1140 VEEPV
+1140 
-1145 YEFKGERAS
+1145 
-1154 NFEPEHWYHLAKIDS
+1154 
-1169 ERRASDEDPEYWY
+1169 
-1182 GDSEPVIEKQ
+1182 
-1192 PEEVKVEEPVYE
+1192 
-1204 FKGERA
+1204 
-1210 SNFEPEHWYHLAKI
+1210 
-1224 DSERRASDEDPEYW
+1224 PEYW

-1293 VVVAPVKLDK
+1293 VVVAPVKLNK

-1320 RVVRFQLKKIKG
+1320 RIVRFQLKKIKG

-1341 EAFNKAVTNQAM
+1341 EAFNKAVTNQAT

-1363 SNKGSKYLANRASKE
+1363 LNKGSKYLANRASKE

-1397 NHDTTKKFD
+1397 NHDTSKKFD

-1428 QKLLAN
+1428 QKLLVN

>member
-21 MVALI
+21 VVALI
-26 FFSVPYLNDAITCGG
+26 FFGVPYLNDAITCGG

-67 EWIDIFMA
+67 GWIDIFMA

-105 VTTKAASVEK
+105 VTTKAALVEK
-115 NEKKHG
+115 SEKKHG

-209 KKPKEE
+209 KKPKE

-232 PVTVEQ
+232 PATVEQ
-238 VNAEQKVEQKQP
+238 VNVEQKVEQKQP

-284 TLIALIAIAIPPV
+284 MLIALIAIAIPPV
-297 RHFLTDHITSI
+297 RHFLIDHITPI
-308 GYWAYMIVNNIGL
+308 GYWAYMIVNNIGY
-321 VWFYVGYV
+321 VWFYVGYA
-329 LVMVVLALLS
+329 LIMVVLALLS
-339 AWFASIG
+339 ALFASIG

-449 KSLASFVDPVN
+449 KSLASFVEPVN
-460 EVLDR
+460 KFIDR

-502 VYILAFLVIL
+502 VYILAFLVLL

-574 DLDKLGTGVKGFKSI
+574 DLENLGTGVKGFKSI

-665 WYDKNEPVA
+665 WYDKNEPVVC
-674 SEPIVEEVKSDR
+674 EPVVEEAKSDR

-769 YWYNRNKLKEVKDD
+769 YWYNRNKVKEVKDD

-794 FVANS
+794 FAANS

-819 NLIPVEEAGEKAS
+819 NLIPVEETVDKAS

-838 WYDKNEIRPSDR
+838 WYDKNVIRSSDR
-850 EPDYWYDKN
+850 EPDYWF
-859 EVIEEVKEDRPSD
+859 
-872 KTPDYWYD
+872 D
-880 KNEIRPSDREPDY
+880 KNEIRSSDREPDY

-908 ENDFDRRVIHALNPE
+908 ENDFDRRVIHALNPD

-956 ELSYWYDKN
+956 EPSYWYDKN
-965 EPVASEPVVEE
+965 EPVTSEPVVEE

-1001 AKSDSASDKTPDY
+1001 VKSDSASDKTPDY
-1014 WYDQNEPEPEI
+1014 WYDQNEPEPVI

-1065 YWYGDPEPVIEKQ
+1065 FWYGDPEPVIEKQ

-1115 ASDEDPEYWYGDS
+1115 ASDEE
-1128 EPVIEKQPEEVK
+1128 
-1140 VEEPV
+1140 
-1145 YEFKGERAS
+1145 
-1154 NFEPEHWYHLAKIDS
+1154 
-1169 ERRASDEDPEYWY
+1169 
-1182 GDSEPVIEKQ
+1182 
-1192 PEEVKVEEPVYE
+1192 
-1204 FKGERA
+1204 
-1210 SNFEPEHWYHLAKI
+1210 
-1224 DSERRASDEDPEYW
+1224 PEYW

-1293 VVVAPVKLDK
+1293 VVVAPVKLNK

-1320 RVVRFQLKKIKG
+1320 RIVRFQLKKIKG

-1397 NHDTTKKFD
+1397 NHDTPKKFD

>member
-21 MVALI
+21 VVALI

-67 EWIDIFMA
+67 VWIDIFMA

-115 NEKKHG
+115 NEKKYG

-156 MYDSRTVLYWRKL
+156 MYYSRTVLYWRKL

-209 KKPKEE
+209 KKPKE

-238 VNAEQKVEQKQP
+238 VNVEQKVEQKQP

-284 TLIALIAIAIPPV
+284 MLIALIAIAIPPV
-297 RHFLTDHITSI
+297 RHFLTDHITPI
-308 GYWAYMIVNNIGL
+308 GYWAYMIVNNIGY
-321 VWFYVGYV
+321 VWFYVGYA
-329 LVMVVLALLS
+329 LIMVVLALLS
-339 AWFASIG
+339 ALFASIG

-355 PDKELEV
+355 SDKELEV
-362 GKNDSVVPFVDSNG
+362 GKNDSVVPFVDFNG

-449 KSLASFVDPVN
+449 KTLASFVEPMN
-460 EVLDR
+460 KFIDR

-502 VYILAFLVIL
+502 VYILAFLVLL

-665 WYDKNEPVA
+665 WYDKNEPEA
-674 SEPIVEEVKSDR
+674 CEPVVEEVKSDR

-705 QPVIYESATAASK
+705 QPVIYESATAESK

-769 YWYNRNKLKEVKDD
+769 YWYNRNKVKEVKDD
-783 LDVVVDEKATV
+783 LDAVVDEKATV

-819 NLIPVEEAGEKAS
+819 NLIPVEEAGDKAS

-838 WYDKNEIRPSDR
+838 WYDKNEIRSSDR

-880 KNEIRPSDREPDY
+880 NNAVCASDREPDY

-908 ENDFDRRVIHALNPE
+908 ENDFDRRVIHALNPD
-923 NLTPVCEEGTGE
+923 NLIPVCEEGAGE

-956 ELSYWYDKN
+956 EPSYWYDKN
-965 EPVASEPVVEE
+965 EPVACEPVVEE
-976 AKSDRPSD
+976 AKSDSSSD

-1051 PVVKELRPSDREPW
+1051 PVVKEFRPSDREPW
-1065 YWYGDPEPVIEKQ
+1065 YWYGDSEPVIEKQ
-1078 PEEVKVEEPVY
+1078 PEEVKFEEPVY

-1115 ASDEDPEYWYGDS
+1115 ASDEE
-1128 EPVIEKQPEEVK
+1128 
-1140 VEEPV
+1140 
-1145 YEFKGERAS
+1145 
-1154 NFEPEHWYHLAKIDS
+1154 
-1169 ERRASDEDPEYWY
+1169 
-1182 GDSEPVIEKQ
+1182 
-1192 PEEVKVEEPVYE
+1192 
-1204 FKGERA
+1204 
-1210 SNFEPEHWYHLAKI
+1210 
-1224 DSERRASDEDPEYW
+1224 PEYW

-1280 EPTPLPEEGEVKP
+1280 EATPLPEEGEVKP

-1397 NHDTTKKFD
+1397 NHDTPKKFD

-1434 SGNEDV
+1434 AGNEDV

>member
-26 FFSVPYLNDAITCGG
+26 FFSVSYLNDAITCGG

-355 PDKELEV
+355 PGKELEV

-502 VYILAFLVIL
+502 VYILAFLVLL

-674 SEPIVEEVKSDR
+674 SEPVVEEVKSDRPSDKTPDYWDGRNEVKVVEEAKSDR

-728 VVEESKAK
+728 VVEESKAE

-769 YWYNRNKLKEVKDD
+769 YWYNRNKVKEVKDD

-819 NLIPVEEAGEKAS
+819 NLIPVEEAGDKAS

-880 KNEIRPSDREPDY
+880 KNEIRPSDCEPDY

-956 ELSYWYDKN
+956 EPSYWYDKN

-1014 WYDQNEPEPEI
+1014 WYGRNEVKVVEEAKSDSASDKTPDYWYDQNEPVPEI

-1051 PVVKELRPSDREPW
+1051 PVVKEFRPSDREPW

-1115 ASDEDPEYWYGDS
+1115 ASDEE
-1128 EPVIEKQPEEVK
+1128 
-1140 VEEPV
+1140 
-1145 YEFKGERAS
+1145 
-1154 NFEPEHWYHLAKIDS
+1154 
-1169 ERRASDEDPEYWY
+1169 
-1182 GDSEPVIEKQ
+1182 
-1192 PEEVKVEEPVYE
+1192 
-1204 FKGERA
+1204 
-1210 SNFEPEHWYHLAKI
+1210 
-1224 DSERRASDEDPEYW
+1224 PEYW

-1341 EAFNKAVTNQAM
+1341 EAFNKAVTNQAT

-1363 SNKGSKYLANRASKE
+1363 LNKGSKYLANRASKE

>member
-21 MVALI
+21 VVALI

-67 EWIDIFMA
+67 GWIDIFMA

-156 MYDSRTVLYWRKL
+156 LYDSRTVLYWRKL

-209 KKPKEE
+209 KKPKE

-220 LAQEQATLLEGA
+220 LAQEQATLLENA
-232 PVTVEQ
+232 PVAVEQ

-274 AIFLWIVEGF
+274 AIFLWVVEGLM
-284 TLIALIAIAIPPV
+284 LIALIAVAIPPV
-297 RHFLTDHITSI
+297 RHFLTDHITPI
-308 GYWAYMIVNNIGL
+308 GYWAYMIVNNIGY
-321 VWFYVGYV
+321 VWFYVGYA
-329 LVMVVLALLS
+329 LIMVVLALLS
-339 AWFASIG
+339 ALFASIG

-502 VYILAFLVIL
+502 VYILAFLVLL

-561 QPKDNATGEAMEI
+561 QPKDNATGEAMEF

-674 SEPIVEEVKSDR
+674 SEPVIEEAKSDR

-769 YWYNRNKLKEVKDD
+769 YWYNRNKVKEIKDES
-783 LDVVVDEKATV
+783 DVVVDEKATV

-819 NLIPVEEAGEKAS
+819 NLIPVEEAGDKAS

-838 WYDKNEIRPSDR
+838 WYDKNVIRSSDR
-850 EPDYWYDKN
+850 EPDYWF
-859 EVIEEVKEDRPSD
+859 
-872 KTPDYWYD
+872 D
-880 KNEIRPSDREPDY
+880 KNEIRASDEEPDYWFDKNEIRSSDREPDY
-893 WYNRNVVEAEENDVL
+893 WYNRNVVETEENDVL
-908 ENDFDRRVIHALNPE
+908 ENDFDRRVIHALNPD

-956 ELSYWYDKN
+956 EPSYWYDKN
-965 EPVASEPVVEE
+965 EPVTSEPVVEE

-1001 AKSDSASDKTPDY
+1001 VKSDRPSDKTPDYWYGRNEVKVVEEVKSDSASDKTPDY

-1078 PEEVKVEEPVY
+1078 PEEVKFEEPVY

-1115 ASDEDPEYWYGDS
+1115 ASDEE
-1128 EPVIEKQPEEVK
+1128 
-1140 VEEPV
+1140 
-1145 YEFKGERAS
+1145 
-1154 NFEPEHWYHLAKIDS
+1154 
-1169 ERRASDEDPEYWY
+1169 
-1182 GDSEPVIEKQ
+1182 
-1192 PEEVKVEEPVYE
+1192 
-1204 FKGERA
+1204 
-1210 SNFEPEHWYHLAKI
+1210 
-1224 DSERRASDEDPEYW
+1224 PEYW

-1293 VVVAPVKLDK
+1293 VVVAPVKLNK

-1341 EAFNKAVTNQAM
+1341 EAFNKAVTNQAT

>member
-21 MVALI
+21 VVALI
-26 FFSVPYLNDAITCGG
+26 FFGVPYLNDAITCGG

-50 KIVELVD
+50 KIVKLVD

-67 EWIDIFMA
+67 GWIDIFMA

-156 MYDSRTVLYWRKL
+156 LYDSRTVLYWRKL

-209 KKPKEE
+209 KKPKE

-232 PVTVEQ
+232 PATVEQ
-238 VNAEQKVEQKQP
+238 VNVEQKVEQKQP

-274 AIFLWIVEGF
+274 AIFLWVVEGLM
-284 TLIALIAIAIPPV
+284 LIALIAIAIPPV
-297 RHFLTDHITSI
+297 RHFLTDHITPI
-308 GYWAYMIVNNIGL
+308 GYWAYMIVNNIGY
-321 VWFYVGYV
+321 VWFYVGYA
-329 LVMVVLALLS
+329 LIMVVLALLS
-339 AWFASIG
+339 ALFASIG

-441 SYGRFAMF
+441 SYGKFAMF
-449 KSLASFVDPVN
+449 KTLASFVEPVN
-460 EVLDR
+460 KFIDR

-502 VYILAFLVIL
+502 VYILAFLVLL

-674 SEPIVEEVKSDR
+674 CEPVVEEAKSDR

-769 YWYNRNKLKEVKDD
+769 YWYNRNKVKEIKDD
-783 LDVVVDEKATV
+783 LNVVVDEKATV

-799 EEDVIETDLDKR
+799 KEDVIETDLDKR

-819 NLIPVEEAGEKAS
+819 NLIPVEEAGDKAS

-838 WYDKNEIRPSDR
+838 WYDKNVIRSSDR
-850 EPDYWYDKN
+850 EPDYWF
-859 EVIEEVKEDRPSD
+859 
-872 KTPDYWYD
+872 D
-880 KNEIRPSDREPDY
+880 KNEIRSSDREPDY
-893 WYNRNVVEAEENDVL
+893 WYNRNVVEAKENDVL
-908 ENDFDRRVIHALNPE
+908 ENDFDRRVIHALNPD

-956 ELSYWYDKN
+956 EPSYWYDKN
-965 EPVASEPVVEE
+965 EPEACEPVVEETKSDRSSDKTPDYWYENNAVCASDREPDYWYNKNAPVTSEPVVEE

-1001 AKSDSASDKTPDY
+1001 VKSDSASDKTPDY
-1014 WYDQNEPEPEI
+1014 WYDQNEPEPVI

-1065 YWYGDPEPVIEKQ
+1065 FWYGDPEPVIEKQ
-1078 PEEVKVEEPVY
+1078 PEEVKVKEPVY

-1115 ASDEDPEYWYGDS
+1115 ASDEE
-1128 EPVIEKQPEEVK
+1128 
-1140 VEEPV
+1140 
-1145 YEFKGERAS
+1145 
-1154 NFEPEHWYHLAKIDS
+1154 
-1169 ERRASDEDPEYWY
+1169 
-1182 GDSEPVIEKQ
+1182 
-1192 PEEVKVEEPVYE
+1192 
-1204 FKGERA
+1204 
-1210 SNFEPEHWYHLAKI
+1210 
-1224 DSERRASDEDPEYW
+1224 PEYW

-1293 VVVAPVKLDK
+1293 VVVAPVKLNK

-1320 RVVRFQLKKIKG
+1320 RIVRFQLKKIKG

-1397 NHDTTKKFD
+1397 NHDTPKKFD

-1450 EQAPKPVESKSE
+1450 EQAPKPVENKSE
-1462 ASIKKPSPVKASIVE
+1462 ASIKKPSPIKASIVE